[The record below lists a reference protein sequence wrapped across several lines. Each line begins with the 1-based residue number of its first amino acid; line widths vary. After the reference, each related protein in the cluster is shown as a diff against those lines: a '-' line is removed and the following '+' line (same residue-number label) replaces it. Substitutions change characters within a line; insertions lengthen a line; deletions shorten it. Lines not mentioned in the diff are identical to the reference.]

1 MRSLG
6 KLFILIA
13 VLISIL
19 AVSALVVKD
28 SDLFRDF
35 VALKLSEVLDRTVSF
50 SKLDIDIDVDQSI
63 TIEVDD
69 VVIAQPEGF
78 TGPAFLSLAS
88 ATLRT
93 SVPNLLLTQPKINSL
108 TLTEPQLHLIQGL
121 DGQHNWKFG
130 GAKTPASS
138 ITGKA
143 SSTGLPVFL
152 EHANMKKLQLTL
164 IDSREEARTLHADA
178 TLSQDVSGANLS
190 VNGNVNE
197 APFRAEVT
205 ALSADAFASLKDVN
219 LGLDMNLGDV
229 HLSGQVLVG
238 DLRAPARPQVEL
250 ALQGPSVEYFTD
262 LLNLPP
268 LSQGP
273 LDLSLSVQPGIERM
287 VVRLD
292 GLAGD
297 FSAVISG
304 SVSNLRDLSEVE
316 MAVAISGP
324 DIGRLGDL
332 ARMPNIPHV
341 PFSATGKVIRDQK
354 KLRISDSRI
363 NIGRLQIAADL
374 EIPDLETPIQA
385 NLSAEASVP
394 AIEVFQDVFMLP
406 EGVKGAMTAQI
417 VLESD
422 KQQTHV
428 NSLLITDYG
437 ELQAQGQLRGQ
448 RELTGTSMT
457 LSAKGND
464 LGALLLLANQNPGFH
479 DLWSIETDV
488 MVTKNHVELSA
499 GKLSFEGISSGFT
512 AILPRNNATAEFST
526 THNMTVTNPRRS
538 VSYFL
543 QNDESLALIPSQTL
557 AGSVTADWSTDTLNL
572 RDLELTLSDM
582 AILGAIK
589 VIPEQKVVT
598 GDLSLRGENLTNLL
612 PAKFLPPGIPP
623 DQLDQALSAE
633 SKFSVTPGSFRAND
647 LKLQIGDLAI
657 EGNVQLSEGAVDV
670 DATLAVDNAYAWAV
684 IDESIASKQPLAITG
699 NVDLTQSGSQI
710 SFQELTIQTRAGATL
725 HSRGELQLGET
736 FAGTGLEIS
745 VDLPDLQRLGWLA
758 DLALPKIPLQIEA
771 SLEGNKSHLSSTT
784 LTVKSSA
791 SEFSGRLRVSDPS
804 HPNIQLAL
812 HSNMMDL
819 RPLYGP
825 PLAATE
831 NRASVSAPSA
841 SATSA
846 SATSTQSKTTKP
858 KRSRPKNSK
867 TSNKQKKIARTK
879 KVIPV
884 AEINLDILQRFDADV
899 SINIDR
905 FIGKKRRF
913 NNIELISQ
921 VSQGRLIVDKAT
933 IRSESDGRIELS
945 GFAVPGDA
953 EHHFGLTIDGTNV
966 RPVLPSAA
974 IELDELTALP
984 PANFSG
990 ELSASGNTVRE
1001 LAQSLTGTAQMTMAE
1016 GIIPGELSG
1025 FVTNDFLAELLSL
1038 LNPLEEEEEFTKLQ
1052 CAVAFAEV
1060 LDGKVKGDP
1069 FATVV
1074 SEKLAI
1080 VSKGQIDL
1088 HDEKLF
1094 LTFNTVPQKGL
1105 GISASS
1111 AFNPFIGVAGTLARP
1126 QVTLDPEGAL
1136 VQGSLAVMT
1145 GGISLIGKS
1154 FIDRLSVSKKS
1165 CKKAEDKMVNE
1176 RAASQQAFESFRKA
1190 VLP

>member
-138 ITGKA
+138 VTGKA

-229 HLSGQVLVG
+229 HLSGQALVSN
-238 DLRAPARPQVEL
+238 LRAPARPQVEL

-273 LDLSLSVQPGIERM
+273 LDLNISVQPGIDDM

-292 GLAGD
+292 GLIGD

-304 SVSNLRDLSEVE
+304 KVNDFRALSQVD

-422 KQQTHV
+422 KQQTYV

-512 AILPRNNATAEFST
+512 AILPRNNPTAEFST
-526 THNMTVTNPRRS
+526 THNMTVADPKRTA
-538 VSYFL
+538 SYWL
-543 QNDESLALIPSQTL
+543 QNPDSLALIPNQTVT
-557 AGSVTADWSTDTLNL
+557 GSITADWSTDTLDL
-572 RDLELTLSDM
+572 RDLTLTLSDM
-582 AILGAIK
+582 VVKGALT
-589 VIPEQKVVT
+589 VNPEQKSVI
-598 GDLSLRGENLTNLL
+598 GDLSLRGENLTNVL
-612 PAKFLPPGIPP
+612 PQQLLPPGIPP
-623 DQLDQALSAE
+623 DQLDQALSAT
-633 SKFSVTPGSFRAND
+633 SKLTVKPGSFRAND

-657 EGNVQLSEGAVDV
+657 DGNVQFSEGAVDL

-684 IDESIASKQPLAITG
+684 IDESIASKQPLAITA

-771 SLEGNKSHLSSTT
+771 SLEGNKSHLSATT

-831 NRASVSAPSA
+831 NRTSV

-884 AEINLDILQRFDADV
+884 AEINLDILKRFDADV

-921 VSQGRLIVDKAT
+921 VRQGRLIVDKAT

-1025 FVTNDFLAELLSL
+1025 FFTNDFLAELLSL

-1088 HDEKLF
+1088 HNEKLF

-1165 CKKAEDKMVNE
+1165 CKKAEDKMVNV

>member
-19 AVSALVVKD
+19 AVSALVIKD

-121 DGQHNWKFG
+121 DGQPNWKFG

-138 ITGKA
+138 VTGKA

-229 HLSGQVLVG
+229 HLSGQALVSN
-238 DLRAPARPQVEL
+238 LRAPARPQVEL

-273 LDLSLSVQPGIERM
+273 LDLNISVQPGIDDM

-292 GLAGD
+292 GLIGD

-304 SVSNLRDLSEVE
+304 KVNDFRALSQVD

-332 ARMPNIPHV
+332 AGMPNIPHV
-341 PFSATGKVIRDQK
+341 PFSATGKVIRDQQ

-363 NIGRLQIAADL
+363 NIGRLQIAAGL
-374 EIPDLETPIQA
+374 EIPDLDNPIQA

-464 LGALLLLANQNPGFH
+464 LGALLLLANQKPGFH
-479 DLWSIETDV
+479 DLWSLETDV

-499 GKLSFEGISSGFT
+499 GKLSLEGISSAFT
-512 AILPRNNATAEFST
+512 AIFPRDNPTAEFST
-526 THNMTVTNPRRS
+526 THSMTVTNPRRS

-771 SLEGNKSHLSSTT
+771 SLEGNKSHLSATT

-884 AEINLDILQRFDADV
+884 AEINLDILKRFDADV

-921 VSQGRLIVDKAT
+921 VRQGRLIVDKAM

-1025 FVTNDFLAELLSL
+1025 FFTNDFLAELLSL

>member
-1 MRSLG
+1 VRSLG

-138 ITGKA
+138 VTGKA

-229 HLSGQVLVG
+229 HLSGQALVSN
-238 DLRAPARPQVEL
+238 LRAPARPQVEL

-273 LDLSLSVQPGIERM
+273 LDLNISVQPGIDDM

-292 GLAGD
+292 GLIGD

-304 SVSNLRDLSEVE
+304 KVNDFRALSQVD

-422 KQQTHV
+422 KQQTYV

-512 AILPRNNATAEFST
+512 AILPRNNPTAEFST
-526 THNMTVTNPRRS
+526 THNMTVADPKRTA
-538 VSYFL
+538 SYWL
-543 QNDESLALIPSQTL
+543 QNPDSLALIPNQTVT
-557 AGSVTADWSTDTLNL
+557 GSITADWSTDTLDL
-572 RDLELTLSDM
+572 RDLTLTLSDM
-582 AILGAIK
+582 VVKGALT
-589 VIPEQKVVT
+589 VNPEQKSVI
-598 GDLSLRGENLTNLL
+598 GDLSLRGENLTNVL
-612 PAKFLPPGIPP
+612 PQQLLPPGIPP
-623 DQLDQALSAE
+623 DQLDQALSAT
-633 SKFSVTPGSFRAND
+633 SKLTVKPGSFRAND

-657 EGNVQLSEGAVDV
+657 DGNVQFSEGAVDL

-684 IDESIASKQPLAITG
+684 IDESIASKQPLAITA

-771 SLEGNKSHLSSTT
+771 SLEGNKSHLSATT

-831 NRASVSAPSA
+831 NRASVSAP
-841 SATSA
+841 SA

-921 VSQGRLIVDKAT
+921 VRQGRLIVDKAT

-1025 FVTNDFLAELLSL
+1025 FFTNDFLAELLSL

-1088 HDEKLF
+1088 HNEKLF

-1165 CKKAEDKMVNE
+1165 CKKAEDKMVNV

>member
-6 KLFILIA
+6 KLFILVA

-19 AVSALVVKD
+19 AVSALVIKD

-35 VALKLSEVLDRTVSF
+35 VALNISKLLHRTVTF
-50 SKLDIDIDVDQSI
+50 SKLDIDIDIDQSI
-63 TIEVDD
+63 TIEVAD

-78 TGPAFLSLAS
+78 AGPAFLNLAS

-93 SVPNLLLTQPKINSL
+93 SVPDLLLTQPKINSL

-121 DGQHNWKFG
+121 DGQSNWKFKG
-130 GAKTPASS
+130 NETPASS
-138 ITGKA
+138 VTGKTPD
-143 SSTGLPVFL
+143 TGIPVFL
-152 EHANMKKLQLTL
+152 EHANISKLRLTL
-164 IDSREEARTLHADA
+164 VDSREEARTLHVDA
-178 TLSQDVSGANLS
+178 TLNQDINGAELS
-190 VNGNVNE
+190 VNGNVNA

-205 ALSADAFASLKDVN
+205 ASSADAFASLRDVN
-219 LGLDMNLGDV
+219 LGLDMSLGDV
-229 HLSGQVLVG
+229 HLSGQALIS
-238 DLRAPARPQVEL
+238 DFRAPARPQVEL
-250 ALQGPSVEYFTD
+250 ALQGPSVEYFTN

-304 SVSNLRDLSEVE
+304 KVNDFRALSEVE

-332 ARMPNIPHV
+332 TGMPNIPHV
-341 PFSATGKVIRDQK
+341 PFSATGKVIRDQQN
-354 KLRISDSRI
+354 LRISDSRI
-363 NIGRLQIAADL
+363 NIGRLQVAAEL
-374 EIPDLETPIQA
+374 EIPDLKNPIQA

-394 AIEVFQDVFMLP
+394 AIEIFQDIFMLP
-406 EGVKGAMTAQI
+406 EGVKGAVTAQ
-417 VLESD
+417 VALKSD

-428 NSLLITDYG
+428 NSLITTDYG
-437 ELQAQGQLRGQ
+437 ELQAKGQLRGK

-464 LGALLLLANQNPGFH
+464 LGALLVLANQNPGFH
-479 DLWSIETDV
+479 DLWSLETDV

-499 GKLSFEGISSGFT
+499 GKLSLEGISSAFT
-512 AILPRNNATAEFST
+512 AIFPRDNPGAELST
-526 THNMTVTNPRRS
+526 THSMTVANPRRS
-538 VSYFL
+538 ASYFL

-557 AGSVTADWSTDTLNL
+557 AGSVTADWSTDTLDL
-572 RDLELTLSDM
+572 RDLTLTLSDM
-582 AILGAIK
+582 VVEGALT
-589 VIPEQKVVT
+589 VNPEQKSVI
-598 GDLSLRGENLTNLL
+598 GNLSLRGENLTNVL
-612 PAKFLPPGIPP
+612 PQQLLPPGIPP
-623 DQLDQALSAE
+623 DQLDQALSAT
-633 SKFSVTPGSFRAND
+633 SKLTVKPGSFRAND

-657 EGNVQLSEGAVDV
+657 DGNVQFSEGAVDL

-684 IDESIASKQPLAITG
+684 IDESIASKQPLAITA
-699 NVDLTQSGSQI
+699 NIDLTQSGSQI

-725 HSRGELQLGET
+725 HSRGELQFGET

-745 VDLPDLQRLGWLA
+745 IDLPDLQRLGWLA
-758 DLALPKIPLQIEA
+758 NLTLPKIPLQIDA
-771 SLEGNKSHLSSTT
+771 SLEGDKSQLTAT
-784 LTVKSSA
+784 ALTVKSLA

-812 HSNMMDL
+812 HSNMIDL
-819 RPLYGP
+819 QPLYEP
-825 PLAATE
+825 SLAATE
-831 NRASVSAPSA
+831 NRTSV

-884 AEINLDILQRFDADV
+884 AEINLDILKRFDADV

-921 VSQGRLIVDKAT
+921 VSQGRLIVDKAV
-933 IRSESDGRIELS
+933 IRSESEGRIELS

-1001 LAQSLTGTAQMTMAE
+1001 LAQSLTGTAKMTMAE

-1025 FVTNDFLAELLSL
+1025 FFTNDFLAELLSL

-1088 HDEKLF
+1088 HNEKLF

-1165 CKKAEDKMVNE
+1165 CKKAEDKMVSV

>member
-19 AVSALVVKD
+19 AVSALVIKD

-50 SKLDIDIDVDQSI
+50 SKLDIDIDVNQSI

-93 SVPNLLLTQPKINSL
+93 SVPNLLLNQPKINSL
-108 TLTEPQLHLIQGL
+108 ILNRPQFHLIQGL
-121 DGQHNWKFG
+121 DGQPNWKFG

-152 EHANMKKLQLTL
+152 EHADMKKLRLTL
-164 IDSREEARTLHADA
+164 IDSREGARTLHADA

-205 ALSADAFASLKDVN
+205 ASSADAFASLKDVN

-229 HLSGQVLVG
+229 HLSGQALVSN
-238 DLRAPARPQVEL
+238 LRAPARPQVEL

-273 LDLSLSVQPGIERM
+273 LDLNISVQPGIDDM

-292 GLAGD
+292 GLIGD

-304 SVSNLRDLSEVE
+304 KVNDFRALSQVE

-332 ARMPNIPHV
+332 AGMPNIPHV

-422 KQQTHV
+422 KQQTYV

-499 GKLSFEGISSGFT
+499 GKLSLEGISS
-512 AILPRNNATAEFST
+512 
-526 THNMTVTNPRRS
+526 
-538 VSYFL
+538 
-543 QNDESLALIPSQTL
+543 
-557 AGSVTADWSTDTLNL
+557 
-572 RDLELTLSDM
+572 
-582 AILGAIK
+582 
-589 VIPEQKVVT
+589 
-598 GDLSLRGENLTNLL
+598 LSL
-612 PAKFLPPGIPP
+612 IH
-623 DQLDQALSAE
+623 
-633 SKFSVTPGSFRAND
+633 
-647 LKLQIGDLAI
+647 I
-657 EGNVQLSEGAVDV
+657 
-670 DATLAVDNAYAWAV
+670 
-684 IDESIASKQPLAITG
+684 
-699 NVDLTQSGSQI
+699 
-710 SFQELTIQTRAGATL
+710 
-725 HSRGELQLGET
+725 
-736 FAGTGLEIS
+736 
-745 VDLPDLQRLGWLA
+745 
-758 DLALPKIPLQIEA
+758 
-771 SLEGNKSHLSSTT
+771 
-784 LTVKSSA
+784 
-791 SEFSGRLRVSDPS
+791 
-804 HPNIQLAL
+804 
-812 HSNMMDL
+812 
-819 RPLYGP
+819 
-825 PLAATE
+825 
-831 NRASVSAPSA
+831 
-841 SATSA
+841 
-846 SATSTQSKTTKP
+846 
-858 KRSRPKNSK
+858 
-867 TSNKQKKIARTK
+867 
-879 KVIPV
+879 
-884 AEINLDILQRFDADV
+884 
-899 SINIDR
+899 
-905 FIGKKRRF
+905 
-913 NNIELISQ
+913 
-921 VSQGRLIVDKAT
+921 
-933 IRSESDGRIELS
+933 
-945 GFAVPGDA
+945 
-953 EHHFGLTIDGTNV
+953 
-966 RPVLPSAA
+966 
-974 IELDELTALP
+974 
-984 PANFSG
+984 
-990 ELSASGNTVRE
+990 
-1001 LAQSLTGTAQMTMAE
+1001 
-1016 GIIPGELSG
+1016 
-1025 FVTNDFLAELLSL
+1025 
-1038 LNPLEEEEEFTKLQ
+1038 
-1052 CAVAFAEV
+1052 
-1060 LDGKVKGDP
+1060 
-1069 FATVV
+1069 
-1074 SEKLAI
+1074 
-1080 VSKGQIDL
+1080 
-1088 HDEKLF
+1088 
-1094 LTFNTVPQKGL
+1094 
-1105 GISASS
+1105 
-1111 AFNPFIGVAGTLARP
+1111 
-1126 QVTLDPEGAL
+1126 
-1136 VQGSLAVMT
+1136 
-1145 GGISLIGKS
+1145 
-1154 FIDRLSVSKKS
+1154 
-1165 CKKAEDKMVNE
+1165 
-1176 RAASQQAFESFRKA
+1176 
-1190 VLP
+1190 

>member
-1 MRSLG
+1 
-6 KLFILIA
+6 
-13 VLISIL
+13 
-19 AVSALVVKD
+19 
-28 SDLFRDF
+28 
-35 VALKLSEVLDRTVSF
+35 
-50 SKLDIDIDVDQSI
+50 
-63 TIEVDD
+63 
-69 VVIAQPEGF
+69 
-78 TGPAFLSLAS
+78 
-88 ATLRT
+88 
-93 SVPNLLLTQPKINSL
+93 
-108 TLTEPQLHLIQGL
+108 
-121 DGQHNWKFG
+121 
-130 GAKTPASS
+130 
-138 ITGKA
+138 
-143 SSTGLPVFL
+143 
-152 EHANMKKLQLTL
+152 MK
-164 IDSREEARTLHADA
+164 
-178 TLSQDVSGANLS
+178 
-190 VNGNVNE
+190 
-197 APFRAEVT
+197 
-205 ALSADAFASLKDVN
+205 
-219 LGLDMNLGDV
+219 
-229 HLSGQVLVG
+229 
-238 DLRAPARPQVEL
+238 
-250 ALQGPSVEYFTD
+250 
-262 LLNLPP
+262 
-268 LSQGP
+268 
-273 LDLSLSVQPGIERM
+273 
-287 VVRLD
+287 
-292 GLAGD
+292 
-297 FSAVISG
+297 
-304 SVSNLRDLSEVE
+304 
-316 MAVAISGP
+316 
-324 DIGRLGDL
+324 
-332 ARMPNIPHV
+332 
-341 PFSATGKVIRDQK
+341 
-354 KLRISDSRI
+354 
-363 NIGRLQIAADL
+363 
-374 EIPDLETPIQA
+374 
-385 NLSAEASVP
+385 
-394 AIEVFQDVFMLP
+394 
-406 EGVKGAMTAQI
+406 
-417 VLESD
+417 
-422 KQQTHV
+422 
-428 NSLLITDYG
+428 
-437 ELQAQGQLRGQ
+437 
-448 RELTGTSMT
+448 
-457 LSAKGND
+457 
-464 LGALLLLANQNPGFH
+464 
-479 DLWSIETDV
+479 
-488 MVTKNHVELSA
+488 
-499 GKLSFEGISSGFT
+499 
-512 AILPRNNATAEFST
+512 
-526 THNMTVTNPRRS
+526 
-538 VSYFL
+538 
-543 QNDESLALIPSQTL
+543 
-557 AGSVTADWSTDTLNL
+557 
-572 RDLELTLSDM
+572 
-582 AILGAIK
+582 
-589 VIPEQKVVT
+589 
-598 GDLSLRGENLTNLL
+598 
-612 PAKFLPPGIPP
+612 
-623 DQLDQALSAE
+623 
-633 SKFSVTPGSFRAND
+633 PGSFRAND

-657 EGNVQLSEGAVDV
+657 DGNVQFSEGAVDV

-684 IDESIASKQPLAITG
+684 IDESIASKQPLAITA

-725 HSRGELQLGET
+725 HSRGELQFGET
-736 FAGTGLEIS
+736 FAGTGLEIN

-771 SLEGNKSHLSSTT
+771 SFEGNKSHLSATT

-831 NRASVSAPSA
+831 NQTSVSATSA

-884 AEINLDILQRFDADV
+884 AEINLDILKRFDADV

-905 FIGKKRRF
+905 FIGQKRRF
-913 NNIELISQ
+913 NNIELIGQ
-921 VSQGRLIVDKAT
+921 VRQGRLIVDKAM

-1025 FVTNDFLAELLSL
+1025 FFTNDFLAELLSL
-1038 LNPLEEEEEFTKLQ
+1038 LNPLEEAEEFTKLQ

>member
-138 ITGKA
+138 VTGKA

-205 ALSADAFASLKDVN
+205 ASSADAFASLKDVN

-422 KQQTHV
+422 KQQTYV

-437 ELQAQGQLRGQ
+437 EQQAQGQLRGQ

-657 EGNVQLSEGAVDV
+657 EGNVQLSEGAVDL

-1025 FVTNDFLAELLSL
+1025 FFTNDFLAELLSL

>member
-138 ITGKA
+138 VTGKA

-229 HLSGQVLVG
+229 HLSGQALVSN
-238 DLRAPARPQVEL
+238 LRAPARPQVEL

-273 LDLSLSVQPGIERM
+273 LDLNISVQPGIDDM

-292 GLAGD
+292 GLIGD

-304 SVSNLRDLSEVE
+304 KVNDFRALSQVD

-422 KQQTHV
+422 KQQTYV

-512 AILPRNNATAEFST
+512 AILPRNNPTAEFST
-526 THNMTVTNPRRS
+526 THNMTVADPKRTA
-538 VSYFL
+538 SYWL
-543 QNDESLALIPSQTL
+543 QNSDSLALIPNQTVT
-557 AGSVTADWSTDTLNL
+557 GSITADWSTDTLDL
-572 RDLELTLSDM
+572 RDLTLTLSDM
-582 AILGAIK
+582 VVKGALT
-589 VIPEQKVVT
+589 VNPEQKSVI
-598 GDLSLRGENLTNLL
+598 GDLSLRGENLTNVL
-612 PAKFLPPGIPP
+612 PQQLLPPGIPP
-623 DQLDQALSAE
+623 DQLDQALSAT
-633 SKFSVTPGSFRAND
+633 SKLTVKPGSFRAND

-657 EGNVQLSEGAVDV
+657 DGNVQFSEGAVDL

-684 IDESIASKQPLAITG
+684 IDESIASKQPLAITA

-771 SLEGNKSHLSSTT
+771 SLEGNKSHLSATT

-831 NRASVSAPSA
+831 NRTSV

-913 NNIELISQ
+913 SNIELISQ
-921 VSQGRLIVDKAT
+921 VRQGRLIVDKAT

-1025 FVTNDFLAELLSL
+1025 FFTNDFLAELLSL

-1088 HDEKLF
+1088 HNEKLF

-1165 CKKAEDKMVNE
+1165 CKKAEDKMVNV

>member
-138 ITGKA
+138 VTGKA

>member
-1 MRSLG
+1 
-6 KLFILIA
+6 
-13 VLISIL
+13 
-19 AVSALVVKD
+19 
-28 SDLFRDF
+28 
-35 VALKLSEVLDRTVSF
+35 
-50 SKLDIDIDVDQSI
+50 
-63 TIEVDD
+63 
-69 VVIAQPEGF
+69 
-78 TGPAFLSLAS
+78 
-88 ATLRT
+88 
-93 SVPNLLLTQPKINSL
+93 
-108 TLTEPQLHLIQGL
+108 
-121 DGQHNWKFG
+121 
-130 GAKTPASS
+130 
-138 ITGKA
+138 
-143 SSTGLPVFL
+143 
-152 EHANMKKLQLTL
+152 
-164 IDSREEARTLHADA
+164 
-178 TLSQDVSGANLS
+178 
-190 VNGNVNE
+190 
-197 APFRAEVT
+197 
-205 ALSADAFASLKDVN
+205 
-219 LGLDMNLGDV
+219 
-229 HLSGQVLVG
+229 
-238 DLRAPARPQVEL
+238 
-250 ALQGPSVEYFTD
+250 
-262 LLNLPP
+262 
-268 LSQGP
+268 
-273 LDLSLSVQPGIERM
+273 
-287 VVRLD
+287 
-292 GLAGD
+292 
-297 FSAVISG
+297 
-304 SVSNLRDLSEVE
+304 
-316 MAVAISGP
+316 
-324 DIGRLGDL
+324 
-332 ARMPNIPHV
+332 
-341 PFSATGKVIRDQK
+341 
-354 KLRISDSRI
+354 
-363 NIGRLQIAADL
+363 
-374 EIPDLETPIQA
+374 
-385 NLSAEASVP
+385 
-394 AIEVFQDVFMLP
+394 
-406 EGVKGAMTAQI
+406 
-417 VLESD
+417 
-422 KQQTHV
+422 
-428 NSLLITDYG
+428 
-437 ELQAQGQLRGQ
+437 
-448 RELTGTSMT
+448 
-457 LSAKGND
+457 
-464 LGALLLLANQNPGFH
+464 
-479 DLWSIETDV
+479 
-488 MVTKNHVELSA
+488 
-499 GKLSFEGISSGFT
+499 
-512 AILPRNNATAEFST
+512 
-526 THNMTVTNPRRS
+526 
-538 VSYFL
+538 
-543 QNDESLALIPSQTL
+543 
-557 AGSVTADWSTDTLNL
+557 
-572 RDLELTLSDM
+572 
-582 AILGAIK
+582 
-589 VIPEQKVVT
+589 
-598 GDLSLRGENLTNLL
+598 
-612 PAKFLPPGIPP
+612 
-623 DQLDQALSAE
+623 
-633 SKFSVTPGSFRAND
+633 
-647 LKLQIGDLAI
+647 
-657 EGNVQLSEGAVDV
+657 
-670 DATLAVDNAYAWAV
+670 
-684 IDESIASKQPLAITG
+684 
-699 NVDLTQSGSQI
+699 
-710 SFQELTIQTRAGATL
+710 
-725 HSRGELQLGET
+725 
-736 FAGTGLEIS
+736 
-745 VDLPDLQRLGWLA
+745 
-758 DLALPKIPLQIEA
+758 
-771 SLEGNKSHLSSTT
+771 
-784 LTVKSSA
+784 
-791 SEFSGRLRVSDPS
+791 
-804 HPNIQLAL
+804 
-812 HSNMMDL
+812 MMDL

-921 VSQGRLIVDKAT
+921 VRQGRLIVDKAM

-1025 FVTNDFLAELLSL
+1025 FFTNDFLAELLSL

>member
-93 SVPNLLLTQPKINSL
+93 SVPDLLLTQPKINSL

-121 DGQHNWKFG
+121 DGQPNWKFG

-152 EHANMKKLQLTL
+152 EHADMKKLQLTL

-197 APFRAEVT
+197 APFRAELT
-205 ALSADAFASLKDVN
+205 ASSADAFASLKDVN

-341 PFSATGKVIRDQK
+341 PFSATGKVIRDQQ

-464 LGALLLLANQNPGFH
+464 LGALLLLANQKPGFH
-479 DLWSIETDV
+479 DLWSLETDV

-499 GKLSFEGISSGFT
+499 GKLSLEGISSAFT
-512 AILPRNNATAEFST
+512 AIFPRDNPTAEFST
-526 THNMTVTNPRRS
+526 THNMTVADPKRTA
-538 VSYFL
+538 SYWL
-543 QNDESLALIPSQTL
+543 QNPDSLALIPNQTVT
-557 AGSVTADWSTDTLNL
+557 GNITADWSTDTLDL
-572 RDLELTLSDM
+572 RDLTLTLSDM
-582 AILGAIK
+582 VVKGALT
-589 VIPEQKVVT
+589 VNPEQKSVI
-598 GDLSLRGENLTNLL
+598 GDLSLRGENLTNVL
-612 PAKFLPPGIPP
+612 PQQLLPPGIPP

-657 EGNVQLSEGAVDV
+657 EGNVQLSEGAVDL

-684 IDESIASKQPLAITG
+684 IDESIASKQPLAITA

-884 AEINLDILQRFDADV
+884 AEINLDILKRFDADV

-905 FIGKKRRF
+905 FIGEKRRF

-921 VSQGRLIVDKAT
+921 VRQGRLIVDKAM

-1025 FVTNDFLAELLSL
+1025 FFTNDFLAELLSL

>member
-6 KLFILIA
+6 KLFILVA

-19 AVSALVVKD
+19 AVSALVIKD

-35 VALKLSEVLDRTVSF
+35 VALNISKLLHRTVTF
-50 SKLDIDIDVDQSI
+50 SKLDIDIDIDQSI
-63 TIEVDD
+63 TIEVAD

-78 TGPAFLSLAS
+78 AGPAFLNLAS

-93 SVPNLLLTQPKINSL
+93 SVPDLLLTQPKINSL

-121 DGQHNWKFG
+121 DGQSNWKFKG
-130 GAKTPASS
+130 NETPASS
-138 ITGKA
+138 VTGKT
-143 SSTGLPVFL
+143 SDTGIPVFL
-152 EHANMKKLQLTL
+152 EHANISKLWLTL
-164 IDSREEARTLHADA
+164 IDSREEARTLHVDA
-178 TLSQDVSGANLS
+178 TLNQDVSGANLS
-190 VNGNVNE
+190 MNGNVNA

-205 ALSADAFASLKDVN
+205 ASSADAFASLRDVN
-219 LGLDMNLGDV
+219 LGLDMSLGDV
-229 HLSGQVLVG
+229 HLSGQALIS
-238 DLRAPARPQVEL
+238 DFRAPARPQVEL
-250 ALQGPSVEYFTD
+250 ALQGPSVEYFTN

-304 SVSNLRDLSEVE
+304 KVNDFRALSEVE

-332 ARMPNIPHV
+332 TGMPNIPHV
-341 PFSATGKVIRDQK
+341 PFSATGKVIRDQQN
-354 KLRISDSRI
+354 LRISDSRI
-363 NIGRLQIAADL
+363 NIGRLQVAAEL
-374 EIPDLETPIQA
+374 EIPDLKNPIQA

-394 AIEVFQDVFMLP
+394 AIEIFQDIFMLP
-406 EGVKGAMTAQI
+406 EGVKGAVTAQ
-417 VLESD
+417 VALKSD

-428 NSLLITDYG
+428 NSLITTDYG
-437 ELQAQGQLRGQ
+437 ELQAKGQLRGK

-464 LGALLLLANQNPGFH
+464 LGALLVLANQNPGFH
-479 DLWSIETDV
+479 DLWSLETDV

-499 GKLSFEGISSGFT
+499 GKLSLEGISSAFT
-512 AILPRNNATAEFST
+512 AIFPRDNPGAELST
-526 THNMTVTNPRRS
+526 THSMTVANPRRS
-538 VSYFL
+538 ASYFL

-557 AGSVTADWSTDTLNL
+557 AGSVTADWSTDTLDL
-572 RDLELTLSDM
+572 RDLTLTLSDM
-582 AILGAIK
+582 VVEGALT
-589 VIPEQKVVT
+589 VNPEQKSVI
-598 GDLSLRGENLTNLL
+598 GNLSLRGENLTNVL
-612 PAKFLPPGIPP
+612 PQQLLPPGIPP
-623 DQLDQALSAE
+623 DQLDQALSAT
-633 SKFSVTPGSFRAND
+633 SKLTVKPGSFRAND

-657 EGNVQLSEGAVDV
+657 DGNVQFSEGAVDV
-670 DATLAVDNAYAWAV
+670 DAALAVDNAYAWAV
-684 IDESIASKQPLAITG
+684 IDESIASKQPLAITA

-725 HSRGELQLGET
+725 HSRGELQFGET

-745 VDLPDLQRLGWLA
+745 IDLPDLQRLGWLA
-758 DLALPKIPLQIEA
+758 NLTLPKIPLQIDA
-771 SLEGNKSHLSSTT
+771 SLEGDKSQLTAT
-784 LTVKSSA
+784 ALTVKSLA

-812 HSNMMDL
+812 HSNMIDL
-819 RPLYGP
+819 QPLYEP
-825 PLAATE
+825 SLAATE
-831 NRASVSAPSA
+831 NRTSV

-884 AEINLDILQRFDADV
+884 AEINLDILKRFDADV

-921 VSQGRLIVDKAT
+921 VSQGRLIVDKAV
-933 IRSESDGRIELS
+933 IRSESEGRIELS

-1001 LAQSLTGTAQMTMAE
+1001 LAQSLTGTAKMTMAE

-1025 FVTNDFLAELLSL
+1025 FFTNDFLAELLSL
-1038 LNPLEEEEEFTKLQ
+1038 LNPLEEAEEFTKLQ

-1088 HDEKLF
+1088 HNEKLF

>member
-19 AVSALVVKD
+19 AVSALVIKD

-93 SVPNLLLTQPKINSL
+93 SVPNLLLNQPKINSL
-108 TLTEPQLHLIQGL
+108 ILNRPQLHLIQGL

-152 EHANMKKLQLTL
+152 EHADMKKLQLTL
-164 IDSREEARTLHADA
+164 IDSREGARTLHADA

-190 VNGNVNE
+190 MNGNVNA

-205 ALSADAFASLKDVN
+205 ASSADAFASLKDVN

-229 HLSGQVLVG
+229 HLSGQALVSN
-238 DLRAPARPQVEL
+238 LRAPARPQVEL

-273 LDLSLSVQPGIERM
+273 LDLNISVQPGIDDM

-292 GLAGD
+292 GLIGD

-304 SVSNLRDLSEVE
+304 KVNDFRALSQVE

-332 ARMPNIPHV
+332 AGMPNIPHV
-341 PFSATGKVIRDQK
+341 PFSATGKVIRDQQ

-363 NIGRLQIAADL
+363 NIGRLQIAAGL
-374 EIPDLETPIQA
+374 EIPDLDNPIQA

-512 AILPRNNATAEFST
+512 AILPRTNPTAEFST
-526 THNMTVTNPRRS
+526 THNVTVADPKRTA
-538 VSYFL
+538 SYWL
-543 QNDESLALIPSQTL
+543 QNPDSLALIPNQTVT
-557 AGSVTADWSTDTLNL
+557 GNITADWSTDTLNL

-657 EGNVQLSEGAVDV
+657 DGNVQFSEGAVDL

-684 IDESIASKQPLAITG
+684 IDESIASKQPLAITA

-725 HSRGELQLGET
+725 HSRGELQFGET

-771 SLEGNKSHLSSTT
+771 SFEGNKSHLSATT

-825 PLAATE
+825 SLAATE
-831 NRASVSAPSA
+831 NRTSA

-884 AEINLDILQRFDADV
+884 AEINLDILKRFDADV

-905 FIGKKRRF
+905 FIGQKRRF

-921 VSQGRLIVDKAT
+921 VSQGRLIVDKAM

-1025 FVTNDFLAELLSL
+1025 FFTNDFLAELLSL

-1088 HDEKLF
+1088 HNEKLF

-1165 CKKAEDKMVNE
+1165 CKKAEDKMVNV

>member
-6 KLFILIA
+6 KLFILVA

-19 AVSALVVKD
+19 AVSALVIKD

-35 VALKLSEVLDRTVSF
+35 VALNISKLLHRTVTF
-50 SKLDIDIDVDQSI
+50 SKLDIDIDIDQSI
-63 TIEVDD
+63 TIEVAD

-78 TGPAFLSLAS
+78 AGPAFLNLAS

-93 SVPNLLLTQPKINSL
+93 SVPDLLLTQPKINSL

-121 DGQHNWKFG
+121 DGQSNWKFKG
-130 GAKTPASS
+130 NETPASS
-138 ITGKA
+138 VTGKTPD
-143 SSTGLPVFL
+143 TGIPVFL
-152 EHANMKKLQLTL
+152 EHANISKLWLTL
-164 IDSREEARTLHADA
+164 IDSREEARTLHVDA
-178 TLSQDVSGANLS
+178 TLNQDVSGANLS
-190 VNGNVNE
+190 MNGNVNA

-205 ALSADAFASLKDVN
+205 ASSADAFASLRDVN
-219 LGLDMNLGDV
+219 LGLDMSLGDV
-229 HLSGQVLVG
+229 HLSGQALIS
-238 DLRAPARPQVEL
+238 DFRAPARPQVEL
-250 ALQGPSVEYFTD
+250 ALQGPSVEYFTN

-304 SVSNLRDLSEVE
+304 KVNDFRALSEVE

-332 ARMPNIPHV
+332 TGMPNIPHV
-341 PFSATGKVIRDQK
+341 PFSATGKVIRDQQN
-354 KLRISDSRI
+354 LRISDSRI
-363 NIGRLQIAADL
+363 NIGRLQVAAEL
-374 EIPDLETPIQA
+374 EIPDLKNPIQA

-394 AIEVFQDVFMLP
+394 AIEIFQDIFMLP
-406 EGVKGAMTAQI
+406 EGVKGAVTAQ
-417 VLESD
+417 VALKSD

-428 NSLLITDYG
+428 NSLITTDYG
-437 ELQAQGQLRGQ
+437 ELQAKGQLRGK

-464 LGALLLLANQNPGFH
+464 LGALLVLANQNPGFH
-479 DLWSIETDV
+479 DLWSLETDV

-499 GKLSFEGISSGFT
+499 GKLSLEGISSAFT
-512 AILPRNNATAEFST
+512 AIFPRDNPGAELST
-526 THNMTVTNPRRS
+526 THSMTVANPRRS
-538 VSYFL
+538 ASYFL

-557 AGSVTADWSTDTLNL
+557 AGSVTADWSTDTLDL
-572 RDLELTLSDM
+572 RDLTLTLSDM
-582 AILGAIK
+582 VVEGALT
-589 VIPEQKVVT
+589 VNPEQKSVI
-598 GDLSLRGENLTNLL
+598 GNLSLRGENLTNVL
-612 PAKFLPPGIPP
+612 PQQLLPPGIPP
-623 DQLDQALSAE
+623 DQLDQALSAT
-633 SKFSVTPGSFRAND
+633 SKLTVKPGSFRAND

-657 EGNVQLSEGAVDV
+657 DGNVQFSEGAVDL

-684 IDESIASKQPLAITG
+684 IDESIASKQPLAITA
-699 NVDLTQSGSQI
+699 NIDLTQSGSQI

-725 HSRGELQLGET
+725 HSRGELQFGET

-745 VDLPDLQRLGWLA
+745 IDLPDLQRLGWLA
-758 DLALPKIPLQIEA
+758 NLTLPKIPLQIDA
-771 SLEGNKSHLSSTT
+771 SLEGDKSQLTAT
-784 LTVKSSA
+784 ALTVKSLA

-812 HSNMMDL
+812 HSNMIDL
-819 RPLYGP
+819 QPLYEP
-825 PLAATE
+825 SLAATE
-831 NRASVSAPSA
+831 NRTSV

-884 AEINLDILQRFDADV
+884 AEINLDILKRFDADV

-921 VSQGRLIVDKAT
+921 VSQGRLIVDKAV
-933 IRSESDGRIELS
+933 IRSESEGRIELS

-1001 LAQSLTGTAQMTMAE
+1001 LAQSLTGTAKMTMAE

-1025 FVTNDFLAELLSL
+1025 FFTNDFLAELLSL

-1088 HDEKLF
+1088 HNEKLF

-1165 CKKAEDKMVNE
+1165 CKKAEDKMVSV

>member
-19 AVSALVVKD
+19 AVSALVIKN

-121 DGQHNWKFG
+121 DGQPNWKFG

-138 ITGKA
+138 VTGKA

-152 EHANMKKLQLTL
+152 EHADMKKLQLTL

-190 VNGNVNE
+190 VKGNVNE

-205 ALSADAFASLKDVN
+205 ASSADAFASLKDVN

-229 HLSGQVLVG
+229 HLSGQALVSN
-238 DLRAPARPQVEL
+238 LRAPARPQVEL

-332 ARMPNIPHV
+332 AGMPNIPHV
-341 PFSATGKVIRDQK
+341 PFSATGKVIRDQQ

-363 NIGRLQIAADL
+363 NIGRLQIAAGL
-374 EIPDLETPIQA
+374 EIPDLDNPIQA

-464 LGALLLLANQNPGFH
+464 LGALLLLANQKPGFH
-479 DLWSIETDV
+479 DLWSLETDV

-499 GKLSFEGISSGFT
+499 GKLSLEGISSAFT
-512 AILPRNNATAEFST
+512 AIFPRNNPTAEFST
-526 THNMTVTNPRRS
+526 THNMTVADPKRTA
-538 VSYFL
+538 SYWL
-543 QNDESLALIPSQTL
+543 QNPDSLALIPNQTVT
-557 AGSVTADWSTDTLNL
+557 GNITADWSTDTLDL
-572 RDLELTLSDM
+572 RDLTLTLSDM
-582 AILGAIK
+582 VVKGALT
-589 VIPEQKVVT
+589 VNPEQKSVI
-598 GDLSLRGENLTNLL
+598 GDLSLRGENLTNVL
-612 PAKFLPPGIPP
+612 PQQLLPPGIPP
-623 DQLDQALSAE
+623 DQLDQALSAT
-633 SKFSVTPGSFRAND
+633 SKLTVKPGSFRAND

-657 EGNVQLSEGAVDV
+657 DGNVQFSEGAVDL

-684 IDESIASKQPLAITG
+684 IDESIASKQPLAITA

-771 SLEGNKSHLSSTT
+771 SFEGNKSHLSATT

-884 AEINLDILQRFDADV
+884 AEINLDILKRFDADV

-913 NNIELISQ
+913 NNIELIGQ

-1025 FVTNDFLAELLSL
+1025 FFTNDFLAELLSL

-1088 HDEKLF
+1088 HNEKLF

-1165 CKKAEDKMVNE
+1165 CKKAEDKMVNV

>member
-6 KLFILIA
+6 KLFILVA

-19 AVSALVVKD
+19 AVSALVIKD

-35 VALKLSEVLDRTVSF
+35 VALNISKLLHRTVTF
-50 SKLDIDIDVDQSI
+50 SKLDIDIDIDQSI
-63 TIEVDD
+63 TIEVAD

-78 TGPAFLSLAS
+78 AGPAFLNLAS

-93 SVPNLLLTQPKINSL
+93 SVPDLLLTQPKINSL

-121 DGQHNWKFG
+121 DGQSNWKFKG
-130 GAKTPASS
+130 NETPASS
-138 ITGKA
+138 VTGKTPD
-143 SSTGLPVFL
+143 TGIPVFL
-152 EHANMKKLQLTL
+152 EHANISKLRLTL
-164 IDSREEARTLHADA
+164 VDSREEARTLHVDA
-178 TLSQDVSGANLS
+178 TLNQDINGAELS
-190 VNGNVNE
+190 VNGDFNE

-205 ALSADAFASLKDVN
+205 ASSADAFASLRDVN
-219 LGLDMNLGDV
+219 LGLDMSLGDV
-229 HLSGQVLVG
+229 HLSGQALIS
-238 DLRAPARPQVEL
+238 DFRAPARPQVEL
-250 ALQGPSVEYFTD
+250 ALQGPSVEYFTN

-304 SVSNLRDLSEVE
+304 KVNDFRALSEVE

-332 ARMPNIPHV
+332 TGMPNIPHV
-341 PFSATGKVIRDQK
+341 PFSATGKVIRDQQN
-354 KLRISDSRI
+354 LRISDSRI
-363 NIGRLQIAADL
+363 NIGRLQVAAEL
-374 EIPDLETPIQA
+374 EIPDLKNPIQA

-394 AIEVFQDVFMLP
+394 AIEIFQDIFMLP
-406 EGVKGAMTAQI
+406 EGVKGAVTAQ
-417 VLESD
+417 VALKSD

-428 NSLLITDYG
+428 NSLITTDYG
-437 ELQAQGQLRGQ
+437 ELQAKGQLRGK

-464 LGALLLLANQNPGFH
+464 LGALLVLANQNPGFH
-479 DLWSIETDV
+479 DLWSLETDV

-499 GKLSFEGISSGFT
+499 GKLSLEGISSAFT
-512 AILPRNNATAEFST
+512 AIFPRDNPGAELST
-526 THNMTVTNPRRS
+526 THSMTVANPRRS
-538 VSYFL
+538 ASYFL

-557 AGSVTADWSTDTLNL
+557 AGSVTADWSTDTLDL
-572 RDLELTLSDM
+572 RDLTLTLSDM
-582 AILGAIK
+582 VVEGALT
-589 VIPEQKVVT
+589 VNPEQKSVI
-598 GDLSLRGENLTNLL
+598 GNLSLRGENLTNVL
-612 PAKFLPPGIPP
+612 PQQLLPPGIPP
-623 DQLDQALSAE
+623 DQLDQALSAT
-633 SKFSVTPGSFRAND
+633 SKLTVKPGSFRAND

-657 EGNVQLSEGAVDV
+657 DGNVQFSEGAVDL

-684 IDESIASKQPLAITG
+684 IDESIASKQPLAITA
-699 NVDLTQSGSQI
+699 NIDLTQSGSQI

-725 HSRGELQLGET
+725 HSRGELQFGET

-745 VDLPDLQRLGWLA
+745 IDLPDLQRLGWLA
-758 DLALPKIPLQIEA
+758 NLTLPKIPLQIDA
-771 SLEGNKSHLSSTT
+771 SLEGDKSQLTAT
-784 LTVKSSA
+784 ALTVKSLA

-812 HSNMMDL
+812 HSNMIDL
-819 RPLYGP
+819 QPLYEP
-825 PLAATE
+825 SLAATE
-831 NRASVSAPSA
+831 NRTSV

-867 TSNKQKKIARTK
+867 TSYKQKKIARTK

-884 AEINLDILQRFDADV
+884 AEINLDILKRFDADV

-921 VSQGRLIVDKAT
+921 VSQGRLIVDKAV
-933 IRSESDGRIELS
+933 IRSESEGRIELS

-1001 LAQSLTGTAQMTMAE
+1001 LAQSLTGTAKMTMAE

-1025 FVTNDFLAELLSL
+1025 FFTNDFLAELLSL

-1088 HDEKLF
+1088 HNEKLF

-1165 CKKAEDKMVNE
+1165 CKKAEDKMVSV

>member
-138 ITGKA
+138 VTGKA

-229 HLSGQVLVG
+229 HLSGQALVSN
-238 DLRAPARPQVEL
+238 LRAPARPQVEL

-273 LDLSLSVQPGIERM
+273 LDLNISVQPGIDDM

-292 GLAGD
+292 GLIGD

-304 SVSNLRDLSEVE
+304 KVNDFRALSQVD

-422 KQQTHV
+422 KQQTYV

-512 AILPRNNATAEFST
+512 AILPRNNPTAEFST
-526 THNMTVTNPRRS
+526 THNMTVADPKRTA
-538 VSYFL
+538 SYWL
-543 QNDESLALIPSQTL
+543 QNPDSLALIPNQTVT
-557 AGSVTADWSTDTLNL
+557 GNITADWSTDTLDL
-572 RDLELTLSDM
+572 RDLTLTLSDM
-582 AILGAIK
+582 VVKGALT
-589 VIPEQKVVT
+589 VNPEQKSVI
-598 GDLSLRGENLTNLL
+598 GDLSLRGENLTNVL
-612 PAKFLPPGIPP
+612 PQQLLPPGIPP
-623 DQLDQALSAE
+623 DQLDQALSAT
-633 SKFSVTPGSFRAND
+633 SKLTVKPGSFRAND

-657 EGNVQLSEGAVDV
+657 DGNVQFSEGAVDL

-684 IDESIASKQPLAITG
+684 IDESIASKQPLAITA

-771 SLEGNKSHLSSTT
+771 SLEGNKSHLSATT

-831 NRASVSAPSA
+831 NRTSVSATSA

-921 VSQGRLIVDKAT
+921 VRQGRLIVDKAT

-1025 FVTNDFLAELLSL
+1025 FFTNDFLAELLSL

-1088 HDEKLF
+1088 HNEKLF

-1165 CKKAEDKMVNE
+1165 CKKAEDKMVNV

>member
-6 KLFILIA
+6 KLFILVA

-19 AVSALVVKD
+19 AVSALVIKD

-35 VALKLSEVLDRTVSF
+35 VALNISKLLHRTVTF
-50 SKLDIDIDVDQSI
+50 SKLDIDIDIDQSI
-63 TIEVDD
+63 TIEVAD

-78 TGPAFLSLAS
+78 AGPAFLNLAS

-93 SVPNLLLTQPKINSL
+93 SVPDLLLTQPKINSL

-121 DGQHNWKFG
+121 DGQSNWKFKG
-130 GAKTPASS
+130 NETPASS
-138 ITGKA
+138 VTGKTPD
-143 SSTGLPVFL
+143 TGIPVFL
-152 EHANMKKLQLTL
+152 EHANISKLRLTL
-164 IDSREEARTLHADA
+164 VDSREEARTLHVDA
-178 TLSQDVSGANLS
+178 TLNQDVSGANLS
-190 VNGNVNE
+190 MNGNVNA

-205 ALSADAFASLKDVN
+205 ASSADAFASLRDVN
-219 LGLDMNLGDV
+219 LGLDMSLGDV
-229 HLSGQVLVG
+229 HLSGQALIS
-238 DLRAPARPQVEL
+238 DFRAPARPQVEL
-250 ALQGPSVEYFTD
+250 ALQGPSVEYFTN

-304 SVSNLRDLSEVE
+304 KVNDFRALSEVE

-332 ARMPNIPHV
+332 TGMPNIPHV
-341 PFSATGKVIRDQK
+341 PFSATGKVIRDQQN
-354 KLRISDSRI
+354 LRISDSRI
-363 NIGRLQIAADL
+363 NIGRLQVAAEL
-374 EIPDLETPIQA
+374 EIPDLKNPIQA

-394 AIEVFQDVFMLP
+394 AIEIFQDIFMLP
-406 EGVKGAMTAQI
+406 EGVKGAVTAQ
-417 VLESD
+417 VALKSD

-428 NSLLITDYG
+428 NSLITTDYG
-437 ELQAQGQLRGQ
+437 ELQAKGQLRGK

-464 LGALLLLANQNPGFH
+464 LGALLVLANQNPGFH
-479 DLWSIETDV
+479 DLWSLETDV

-499 GKLSFEGISSGFT
+499 GKLSLEGISSAFT
-512 AILPRNNATAEFST
+512 AIFPRDNPGAELST
-526 THNMTVTNPRRS
+526 THSMTVANPRRS
-538 VSYFL
+538 ASYFL

-557 AGSVTADWSTDTLNL
+557 AGSVTADWSTDTLDL
-572 RDLELTLSDM
+572 RDLTLTLSDM
-582 AILGAIK
+582 VVEGALT
-589 VIPEQKVVT
+589 VNPEQKSVI
-598 GDLSLRGENLTNLL
+598 GNLSLRGENLTNVL
-612 PAKFLPPGIPP
+612 PQQLLPPGIPP
-623 DQLDQALSAE
+623 DQLDQALSAT
-633 SKFSVTPGSFRAND
+633 SKLTVKPGSFRAND

-657 EGNVQLSEGAVDV
+657 DGNVQFSEGAVDL

-684 IDESIASKQPLAITG
+684 IDESIASKQPLAITA
-699 NVDLTQSGSQI
+699 NIDLTQSGSQI

-725 HSRGELQLGET
+725 HSRGELQFGET

-745 VDLPDLQRLGWLA
+745 IDLPDLQRLGWLA
-758 DLALPKIPLQIEA
+758 NLTLPKIPLQIDA
-771 SLEGNKSHLSSTT
+771 SLEGDKSQLTAT
-784 LTVKSSA
+784 ALTVKSLA

-812 HSNMMDL
+812 HSNMIDL
-819 RPLYGP
+819 QPLYEP
-825 PLAATE
+825 SLAATE
-831 NRASVSAPSA
+831 NRTSV

-884 AEINLDILQRFDADV
+884 AEINLDILKRFDADV

-921 VSQGRLIVDKAT
+921 VSQGRLIVDKAV
-933 IRSESDGRIELS
+933 IRSESEGRIELS

-1001 LAQSLTGTAQMTMAE
+1001 LAQSLTGTAKMTMAE

-1025 FVTNDFLAELLSL
+1025 FFTNDFLAELLSL
-1038 LNPLEEEEEFTKLQ
+1038 LNPLEEAEEFTKLQ

-1088 HDEKLF
+1088 HNEKLF

-1165 CKKAEDKMVNE
+1165 CKKAEDKMVSV

>member
-1 MRSLG
+1 
-6 KLFILIA
+6 
-13 VLISIL
+13 
-19 AVSALVVKD
+19 
-28 SDLFRDF
+28 
-35 VALKLSEVLDRTVSF
+35 
-50 SKLDIDIDVDQSI
+50 
-63 TIEVDD
+63 
-69 VVIAQPEGF
+69 
-78 TGPAFLSLAS
+78 
-88 ATLRT
+88 
-93 SVPNLLLTQPKINSL
+93 
-108 TLTEPQLHLIQGL
+108 
-121 DGQHNWKFG
+121 
-130 GAKTPASS
+130 
-138 ITGKA
+138 
-143 SSTGLPVFL
+143 
-152 EHANMKKLQLTL
+152 
-164 IDSREEARTLHADA
+164 
-178 TLSQDVSGANLS
+178 
-190 VNGNVNE
+190 
-197 APFRAEVT
+197 
-205 ALSADAFASLKDVN
+205 
-219 LGLDMNLGDV
+219 
-229 HLSGQVLVG
+229 
-238 DLRAPARPQVEL
+238 
-250 ALQGPSVEYFTD
+250 
-262 LLNLPP
+262 
-268 LSQGP
+268 
-273 LDLSLSVQPGIERM
+273 
-287 VVRLD
+287 
-292 GLAGD
+292 
-297 FSAVISG
+297 
-304 SVSNLRDLSEVE
+304 
-316 MAVAISGP
+316 
-324 DIGRLGDL
+324 
-332 ARMPNIPHV
+332 
-341 PFSATGKVIRDQK
+341 
-354 KLRISDSRI
+354 
-363 NIGRLQIAADL
+363 
-374 EIPDLETPIQA
+374 
-385 NLSAEASVP
+385 
-394 AIEVFQDVFMLP
+394 
-406 EGVKGAMTAQI
+406 
-417 VLESD
+417 
-422 KQQTHV
+422 
-428 NSLLITDYG
+428 
-437 ELQAQGQLRGQ
+437 
-448 RELTGTSMT
+448 MT

-512 AILPRNNATAEFST
+512 AILPRNNPTAEFST
-526 THNMTVTNPRRS
+526 THNMTVADPKRTA
-538 VSYFL
+538 SYWL
-543 QNDESLALIPSQTL
+543 QNPDSLALIPNQTVT
-557 AGSVTADWSTDTLNL
+557 GNITADWSTDTLDL
-572 RDLELTLSDM
+572 RDLTLTLSDM
-582 AILGAIK
+582 VVKGALT
-589 VIPEQKVVT
+589 VNPEQKSVI
-598 GDLSLRGENLTNLL
+598 GDLSLRGENLTNVL
-612 PAKFLPPGIPP
+612 PQQLLPPGIPP
-623 DQLDQALSAE
+623 DQLDQALSAT
-633 SKFSVTPGSFRAND
+633 SKLMVKPGSFRAND

-657 EGNVQLSEGAVDV
+657 DGNVQFSEGAVDL

-684 IDESIASKQPLAITG
+684 IDESIASKQPLAITA

-725 HSRGELQLGET
+725 HSRGELQFGET

-771 SLEGNKSHLSSTT
+771 SLEGNKSHLSATT

-884 AEINLDILQRFDADV
+884 AEINLDILKRFDADV

-913 NNIELISQ
+913 NNIELIGQ

-1025 FVTNDFLAELLSL
+1025 FFTNDFLAELLSL

-1088 HDEKLF
+1088 HNEKLF

>member
-138 ITGKA
+138 VTGKA

-229 HLSGQVLVG
+229 HLSGQALVSN
-238 DLRAPARPQVEL
+238 LRAPARPQVEL

-273 LDLSLSVQPGIERM
+273 LNLNISVQPGIDDM

-292 GLAGD
+292 GLIGD

-304 SVSNLRDLSEVE
+304 KVNDFRALSQVD

-422 KQQTHV
+422 KQQTYV

-512 AILPRNNATAEFST
+512 AILPRNNPTAEFST
-526 THNMTVTNPRRS
+526 THNMTVADPKRTA
-538 VSYFL
+538 SYWL
-543 QNDESLALIPSQTL
+543 QNPDSLALIPNQTVT
-557 AGSVTADWSTDTLNL
+557 GSITADWSTDTLDL
-572 RDLELTLSDM
+572 RDLTLTLSDM
-582 AILGAIK
+582 VVKGALT
-589 VIPEQKVVT
+589 VNPEQKSVI
-598 GDLSLRGENLTNLL
+598 GDLSLRGENLTNVL
-612 PAKFLPPGIPP
+612 PQQLLPPGIPP
-623 DQLDQALSAE
+623 DQLDQALSAT
-633 SKFSVTPGSFRAND
+633 SKLTVKPGSFRAND

-657 EGNVQLSEGAVDV
+657 DGNVQFSEGAVDL

-684 IDESIASKQPLAITG
+684 IDESIASKQPLAITA

-771 SLEGNKSHLSSTT
+771 SLEGNKSHLSATT

-831 NRASVSAPSA
+831 NRTSVSATSA

-921 VSQGRLIVDKAT
+921 VRQGRLIVDKAT

-1025 FVTNDFLAELLSL
+1025 FFTNDFLAELLSL

-1088 HDEKLF
+1088 HNEKLF

-1165 CKKAEDKMVNE
+1165 CKKAEDKMVNV

>member
-138 ITGKA
+138 VTGKA

-341 PFSATGKVIRDQK
+341 PFSATGKVIRDQQ

-363 NIGRLQIAADL
+363 NIGRLQIAAGL
-374 EIPDLETPIQA
+374 EIPDLDNPIQA

-422 KQQTHV
+422 KQQTYV

-437 ELQAQGQLRGQ
+437 EQQAQGQLRGQ

>member
-19 AVSALVVKD
+19 AVSALVIKD

-78 TGPAFLSLAS
+78 TGPAFLNLAS

-93 SVPNLLLTQPKINSL
+93 SVPNLLLDQPKINSL
-108 TLTEPQLHLIQGL
+108 ILNRPQLHLIQGL

-130 GAKTPASS
+130 GAKTPDSS

-152 EHANMKKLQLTL
+152 EHADMKKLQLTL
-164 IDSREEARTLHADA
+164 IDSREGARTLHADA

-190 VNGNVNE
+190 MNGNVNA

-205 ALSADAFASLKDVN
+205 ASSADAFASLKDVN

-229 HLSGQVLVG
+229 HLSGQALVSN
-238 DLRAPARPQVEL
+238 LRAPARPQFEL

-273 LDLSLSVQPGIERM
+273 LDLNVSVQPGIDDM

-292 GLAGD
+292 GLIGD

-304 SVSNLRDLSEVE
+304 KVNDFRAMSQVE

-332 ARMPNIPHV
+332 AGMPNIPHV
-341 PFSATGKVIRDQK
+341 PFSATGKVIRDQL

-417 VLESD
+417 VLEGD

-512 AILPRNNATAEFST
+512 AILPRTNPTAEFST
-526 THNMTVTNPRRS
+526 THNVTVADPKRTA
-538 VSYFL
+538 SYWL
-543 QNDESLALIPSQTL
+543 QNPDSLALIPNQTVT
-557 AGSVTADWSTDTLNL
+557 GNITADWSTDTLDL
-572 RDLELTLSDM
+572 RDLTLTLSDM
-582 AILGAIK
+582 VVEGALT
-589 VIPEQKVVT
+589 VNPEQKSVI
-598 GDLSLRGENLTNLL
+598 GNLSLRGENLTNVL
-612 PAKFLPPGIPP
+612 PQQLLPPGIPP
-623 DQLDQALSAE
+623 DQLDQALSAT
-633 SKFSVTPGSFRAND
+633 SKLTVKPGSFRAND

-657 EGNVQLSEGAVDV
+657 DGNVQFSEGAVDL

-684 IDESIASKQPLAITG
+684 IDESIASKQPLAITA
-699 NVDLTQSGSQI
+699 NIDLTQSGSQI

-725 HSRGELQLGET
+725 HSRGELQFGET

-745 VDLPDLQRLGWLA
+745 IDLPDLQRLGWLA
-758 DLALPKIPLQIEA
+758 NLTLPKIPLQIDA
-771 SLEGNKSHLSSTT
+771 SLEGDKSQLTAT
-784 LTVKSSA
+784 ALTVKSLA

-812 HSNMMDL
+812 HSNMIDL
-819 RPLYGP
+819 QPLYEP
-825 PLAATE
+825 SLAATE
-831 NRASVSAPSA
+831 NRTSV

-884 AEINLDILQRFDADV
+884 AEINLDILKRFDADV

-921 VSQGRLIVDKAT
+921 VSQGRLIVDKAV
-933 IRSESDGRIELS
+933 IRSESEGRIELS

-1001 LAQSLTGTAQMTMAE
+1001 LAQSLTGTAKMTMAE

-1025 FVTNDFLAELLSL
+1025 FFTNDFLAELLSL

-1088 HDEKLF
+1088 HNEKLF

-1165 CKKAEDKMVNE
+1165 CKKAEDKMVSV

>member
-19 AVSALVVKD
+19 AVSALVIKD

-138 ITGKA
+138 VTGKA

-152 EHANMKKLQLTL
+152 EHADMKKLQLTL

-190 VNGNVNE
+190 MNGNVNA

-205 ALSADAFASLKDVN
+205 ASSADAFASLKDVN

-229 HLSGQVLVG
+229 HLSGQALVSN
-238 DLRAPARPQVEL
+238 LRAPARPQVEL

-273 LDLSLSVQPGIERM
+273 LDLNISVQPGIDDM

-292 GLAGD
+292 GLIGD

-304 SVSNLRDLSEVE
+304 KVNDFRALSQVE

-332 ARMPNIPHV
+332 AGMPNIPHV

-354 KLRISDSRI
+354 ELRISDSRI

-422 KQQTHV
+422 KQQTYV

-512 AILPRNNATAEFST
+512 AILPRNNPTAEFST
-526 THNMTVTNPRRS
+526 THNMTVADPKRTA
-538 VSYFL
+538 SYWL
-543 QNDESLALIPSQTL
+543 QNPDSLALIPNQTVT
-557 AGSVTADWSTDTLNL
+557 GNITADWSTDTLDL
-572 RDLELTLSDM
+572 RDLTLTLSDM
-582 AILGAIK
+582 VVKGALT
-589 VIPEQKVVT
+589 VNPEQKSVI
-598 GDLSLRGENLTNLL
+598 GDLSLRGENLTNVL
-612 PAKFLPPGIPP
+612 PQQLLPPGIPP
-623 DQLDQALSAE
+623 DQLDQALSAT
-633 SKFSVTPGSFRAND
+633 SKLTVKPGSFRAND

-657 EGNVQLSEGAVDV
+657 DGNVQFSEGAVDL

-684 IDESIASKQPLAITG
+684 IDESIASKQPLAITA

-771 SLEGNKSHLSSTT
+771 SLEGNKSHLSATT

-831 NRASVSAPSA
+831 NRTSA

-905 FIGKKRRF
+905 FIGQKRRF

-921 VSQGRLIVDKAT
+921 VRQGRLIVDKAT

-1025 FVTNDFLAELLSL
+1025 FFTNDFLAELLSL

-1088 HDEKLF
+1088 HNEKLF

>member
-1 MRSLG
+1 
-6 KLFILIA
+6 
-13 VLISIL
+13 
-19 AVSALVVKD
+19 
-28 SDLFRDF
+28 
-35 VALKLSEVLDRTVSF
+35 
-50 SKLDIDIDVDQSI
+50 
-63 TIEVDD
+63 
-69 VVIAQPEGF
+69 
-78 TGPAFLSLAS
+78 
-88 ATLRT
+88 
-93 SVPNLLLTQPKINSL
+93 
-108 TLTEPQLHLIQGL
+108 
-121 DGQHNWKFG
+121 
-130 GAKTPASS
+130 
-138 ITGKA
+138 
-143 SSTGLPVFL
+143 
-152 EHANMKKLQLTL
+152 
-164 IDSREEARTLHADA
+164 
-178 TLSQDVSGANLS
+178 
-190 VNGNVNE
+190 
-197 APFRAEVT
+197 
-205 ALSADAFASLKDVN
+205 
-219 LGLDMNLGDV
+219 
-229 HLSGQVLVG
+229 
-238 DLRAPARPQVEL
+238 VEL

-273 LDLSLSVQPGIERM
+273 LDLNISVQPGIDDM

-292 GLAGD
+292 GLIGD

-304 SVSNLRDLSEVE
+304 KVNDFRALSQVD

-422 KQQTHV
+422 KQQTYV

-512 AILPRNNATAEFST
+512 AILPRNNPTAEFST
-526 THNMTVTNPRRS
+526 THNMTVADPKRTA
-538 VSYFL
+538 SYWL
-543 QNDESLALIPSQTL
+543 QNPDSLALIPNQTVT
-557 AGSVTADWSTDTLNL
+557 GSITADWSTDTLDL
-572 RDLELTLSDM
+572 RDLTLTLSDM
-582 AILGAIK
+582 VVKGALT
-589 VIPEQKVVT
+589 VNPEQKSVI
-598 GDLSLRGENLTNLL
+598 GDLSLRGENLTNVL
-612 PAKFLPPGIPP
+612 PQQLLPPGIPP
-623 DQLDQALSAE
+623 DQLDQALSAT
-633 SKFSVTPGSFRAND
+633 SKLTVKPGSFRAND

-657 EGNVQLSEGAVDV
+657 DGNVQFSEGAVDL

-684 IDESIASKQPLAITG
+684 IDESIASKQPLAITA

-771 SLEGNKSHLSSTT
+771 SLEGNKSHLSATT

-831 NRASVSAPSA
+831 NRASVSA
-841 SATSA
+841 TSA

-884 AEINLDILQRFDADV
+884 AEINLDILKRFDADV

-921 VSQGRLIVDKAT
+921 VRQGRLIVDKAT

-1025 FVTNDFLAELLSL
+1025 FFTNDFLAELLSL

-1088 HDEKLF
+1088 HNEKLF

-1165 CKKAEDKMVNE
+1165 CKKAEDKMVNV

>member
-19 AVSALVVKD
+19 AVSALVIKD

-93 SVPNLLLTQPKINSL
+93 TVPNLLLTQPKINSL

-121 DGQHNWKFG
+121 DGQPNWKFG

-138 ITGKA
+138 VTGKA

-190 VNGNVNE
+190 VKGNVNE

-205 ALSADAFASLKDVN
+205 ASSADAFASLKDVN

-316 MAVAISGP
+316 MAVAISGT

-332 ARMPNIPHV
+332 AGMPNIPHV
-341 PFSATGKVIRDQK
+341 PFSATGKVIRDQQ

-363 NIGRLQIAADL
+363 NIGRLQIAAGL
-374 EIPDLETPIQA
+374 EIPDLDNPIQA

-464 LGALLLLANQNPGFH
+464 LGALLLLANQKPGFH
-479 DLWSIETDV
+479 DLWSLETDV

-499 GKLSFEGISSGFT
+499 GKLSLEGISSAFT
-512 AILPRNNATAEFST
+512 AIFPRDNPTAEFST
-526 THNMTVTNPRRS
+526 THSMTVTNPRRS

-572 RDLELTLSDM
+572 RDLTLTLSDM
-582 AILGAIK
+582 VVEGALT
-589 VIPEQKVVT
+589 VNPEQKSVI
-598 GDLSLRGENLTNLL
+598 GDLSLRGENLTNVL
-612 PAKFLPPGIPP
+612 PQQLLPPGIPP

-771 SLEGNKSHLSSTT
+771 SLEGNKSHLSATT

-884 AEINLDILQRFDADV
+884 AEINLDILKRFDADV

-921 VSQGRLIVDKAT
+921 VRQGRLIVDKAM

-1025 FVTNDFLAELLSL
+1025 FFTNDFLAELLSL

>member
-138 ITGKA
+138 VTGKA

-229 HLSGQVLVG
+229 HLSGQALVSN
-238 DLRAPARPQVEL
+238 LRAPARPQVEL

-273 LDLSLSVQPGIERM
+273 LDLNISVQPGIDDM

-292 GLAGD
+292 GLIGD

-304 SVSNLRDLSEVE
+304 KVNDFRALSQVD

-422 KQQTHV
+422 KQQTYV

-512 AILPRNNATAEFST
+512 AILPRNNPTAEFST
-526 THNMTVTNPRRS
+526 THNMTVADPKRTA
-538 VSYFL
+538 SYWL
-543 QNDESLALIPSQTL
+543 QNPDSLALIPNQTVT
-557 AGSVTADWSTDTLNL
+557 GSITADWSTDTLDL
-572 RDLELTLSDM
+572 RDLTLTLSDM
-582 AILGAIK
+582 VVKGALT
-589 VIPEQKVVT
+589 VNPEQKSVI
-598 GDLSLRGENLTNLL
+598 GDLSLRGENLTNVL
-612 PAKFLPPGIPP
+612 PQQLLPPGIPP
-623 DQLDQALSAE
+623 DQLDQALSAT
-633 SKFSVTPGSFRAND
+633 SKLTVKPGSFRAND

-657 EGNVQLSEGAVDV
+657 DGNVQFSEGAVDL

-684 IDESIASKQPLAITG
+684 IDESIASKQPLAITA

-771 SLEGNKSHLSSTT
+771 SLEGNKSHLSATT

-831 NRASVSAPSA
+831 NRTSV

-921 VSQGRLIVDKAT
+921 VRQGRLIVDKAT

-1025 FVTNDFLAELLSL
+1025 FFTNDFLAELLSL

-1088 HDEKLF
+1088 HNEKLF

-1165 CKKAEDKMVNE
+1165 CKKAEDKMVNV

>member
-13 VLISIL
+13 VLVSIL
-19 AVSALVVKD
+19 AVSALVIKD

-78 TGPAFLSLAS
+78 TGPAFLNLAS

-93 SVPNLLLTQPKINSL
+93 SVPNLLLDQPKINSL
-108 TLTEPQLHLIQGL
+108 ILDRPQLHLIQGL

-130 GAKTPASS
+130 DAKTPDSS

-143 SSTGLPVFL
+143 SSMGLPVFL
-152 EHANMKKLQLTL
+152 EHADMKKLQLTL
-164 IDSREEARTLHADA
+164 IDSREGARTLHADA

-190 VNGNVNE
+190 MNGNVNA

-205 ALSADAFASLKDVN
+205 ASSADAFASLKDVN

-229 HLSGQVLVG
+229 HLSGQALVSN
-238 DLRAPARPQVEL
+238 LRAPARPQVEL

-273 LDLSLSVQPGIERM
+273 LDLNVSVQPGIDDM

-292 GLAGD
+292 GLIGD

-304 SVSNLRDLSEVE
+304 KVNDFRAMSQVE

-332 ARMPNIPHV
+332 AGMPNIPHV
-341 PFSATGKVIRDQK
+341 PFSATGKVIRDQQ

-512 AILPRNNATAEFST
+512 AILPRTNPTAEFST
-526 THNMTVTNPRRS
+526 THNVTVADPKRTA
-538 VSYFL
+538 SYWL
-543 QNDESLALIPSQTL
+543 QNPDSLALIPNQTVT
-557 AGSVTADWSTDTLNL
+557 GNITADWSTDTLDL
-572 RDLELTLSDM
+572 RDLTLTLSDM
-582 AILGAIK
+582 VVEGALT
-589 VIPEQKVVT
+589 VNPEQKSVI
-598 GDLSLRGENLTNLL
+598 GDLSLRGENLTNVL
-612 PAKFLPPGIPP
+612 PQQLLPPGIPP
-623 DQLDQALSAE
+623 DQLDQALSAT
-633 SKFSVTPGSFRAND
+633 SKFTVKPGSFRAND

-657 EGNVQLSEGAVDV
+657 DGNVQFSEGAVDL
-670 DATLAVDNAYAWAV
+670 DATLAVDNAYAWAA
-684 IDESIASKQPLAITG
+684 IDESIASKQPLAITA

-725 HSRGELQLGET
+725 HSRGELQFGET
-736 FAGTGLEIS
+736 FAGTGLEIN

-771 SLEGNKSHLSSTT
+771 SFEGNKSHLSATT

-831 NRASVSAPSA
+831 NQTSVSATSA

-846 SATSTQSKTTKP
+846 SATSTQSKTAKP
-858 KRSRPKNSK
+858 KRSRPKSSK

-884 AEINLDILQRFDADV
+884 AEINLDILKRFDADV

-905 FIGKKRRF
+905 FIGQKRRF
-913 NNIELISQ
+913 NNIELIGQ
-921 VSQGRLIVDKAT
+921 VSQGRLIVDKAM

-1025 FVTNDFLAELLSL
+1025 FFTNDFLAELLSL
-1038 LNPLEEEEEFTKLQ
+1038 LNPLEEAEEFTKLQ

-1088 HDEKLF
+1088 HNEKLF

>member
-93 SVPNLLLTQPKINSL
+93 SVPDLLLTQPKINSL

-121 DGQHNWKFG
+121 DGQPNWKFG

-152 EHANMKKLQLTL
+152 EHADMKKLQLTL

-197 APFRAEVT
+197 APFRAELT
-205 ALSADAFASLKDVN
+205 ASSADAFASLKDVN

-341 PFSATGKVIRDQK
+341 PFSATGKVIRDQQ

-464 LGALLLLANQNPGFH
+464 LGALLLLANQKPGFH
-479 DLWSIETDV
+479 DLWSLETDV

-499 GKLSFEGISSGFT
+499 GKLSLEGISSGFT

-526 THNMTVTNPRRS
+526 THNMTVADPKRTA
-538 VSYFL
+538 SYWL
-543 QNDESLALIPSQTL
+543 QNPDSLALIPNQTVT
-557 AGSVTADWSTDTLNL
+557 GNITADWSTDTLDL
-572 RDLELTLSDM
+572 RDLTLTLSDM
-582 AILGAIK
+582 VVKGALT
-589 VIPEQKVVT
+589 VNPEQKSVI
-598 GDLSLRGENLTNLL
+598 GDLSLRGENLTNVL
-612 PAKFLPPGIPP
+612 PQQLLPPGIPP

-657 EGNVQLSEGAVDV
+657 EGNVQLSEGAVDL

-684 IDESIASKQPLAITG
+684 IDESIASKQPLAITA

-884 AEINLDILQRFDADV
+884 AEINLDILKRFDADV

-905 FIGKKRRF
+905 FIGEKRRF

-921 VSQGRLIVDKAT
+921 VRQGRLIVDKAM

-1025 FVTNDFLAELLSL
+1025 FFTNDFLAELLSL

>member
-138 ITGKA
+138 VTGKA

-422 KQQTHV
+422 KQQTYV

>member
-19 AVSALVVKD
+19 AVSALVIKD

-93 SVPNLLLTQPKINSL
+93 SVPDLLLTQPKINSL

-152 EHANMKKLQLTL
+152 EHADMKKLQLTL

-205 ALSADAFASLKDVN
+205 ALSADAFASLKDVI

-229 HLSGQVLVG
+229 HLSGQALVSN
-238 DLRAPARPQVEL
+238 LRAPARPQVEL

-273 LDLSLSVQPGIERM
+273 LDLNISVQPGIDDM

-292 GLAGD
+292 GLIGD

-304 SVSNLRDLSEVE
+304 KVNDFRALSQVD
-316 MAVAISGP
+316 MAVAISGT

-332 ARMPNIPHV
+332 AGMPNIPHV
-341 PFSATGKVIRDQK
+341 PFSATGKVIRDQQ

-363 NIGRLQIAADL
+363 NIGRLQIAAGL
-374 EIPDLETPIQA
+374 EIPDLDNPIQA

-464 LGALLLLANQNPGFH
+464 LGALLLLANQKPGFH
-479 DLWSIETDV
+479 DLWSLETDV

-499 GKLSFEGISSGFT
+499 GKLSLEGISSAFT
-512 AILPRNNATAEFST
+512 ALFPRDNPTAEFST
-526 THNMTVTNPRRS
+526 THSMTVTNPRRS

-557 AGSVTADWSTDTLNL
+557 AGSVTADWSTDTLDL
-572 RDLELTLSDM
+572 RDLTLTLSDM
-582 AILGAIK
+582 VVEGALT
-589 VIPEQKVVT
+589 VNPEQKSVI
-598 GDLSLRGENLTNLL
+598 GDLSLRGENLTNVL
-612 PAKFLPPGIPP
+612 PQQLLPPGIPP
-623 DQLDQALSAE
+623 DQLDQALSAT
-633 SKFSVTPGSFRAND
+633 SKLTVKPGSFRAND
-647 LKLQIGDLAI
+647 LKLKIGDLAI
-657 EGNVQLSEGAVDV
+657 EGNVQFSEGAVDV

-771 SLEGNKSHLSSTT
+771 SFEGNKSHLSATT

-884 AEINLDILQRFDADV
+884 AEINLDILKRFDADV

-921 VSQGRLIVDKAT
+921 VRQGRLIVDKAM

-1025 FVTNDFLAELLSL
+1025 FFTNDFLAELLSL

-1088 HDEKLF
+1088 HNEKLF

-1165 CKKAEDKMVNE
+1165 CKKAEDKMVNV

>member
-138 ITGKA
+138 VTGKA

-229 HLSGQVLVG
+229 HLSGQALVSN
-238 DLRAPARPQVEL
+238 LRAPARPQVEL

-273 LDLSLSVQPGIERM
+273 LDLNISVQPGIDDM

-292 GLAGD
+292 GLIGD

-304 SVSNLRDLSEVE
+304 KVNDFRALSQVD

-422 KQQTHV
+422 KQQTYV

-512 AILPRNNATAEFST
+512 AILPRNNPTAEFST
-526 THNMTVTNPRRS
+526 THNMTVADPKRTA
-538 VSYFL
+538 SYWL
-543 QNDESLALIPSQTL
+543 QNPDSLALIPNQTVT
-557 AGSVTADWSTDTLNL
+557 GNITADWSTDTLDL
-572 RDLELTLSDM
+572 RDLTLTLSDM
-582 AILGAIK
+582 VVKGALT
-589 VIPEQKVVT
+589 VNPEQKSVI
-598 GDLSLRGENLTNLL
+598 GDLSLRGENLTNVL
-612 PAKFLPPGIPP
+612 PQQLLPPGIPP
-623 DQLDQALSAE
+623 DQLDQALSAT
-633 SKFSVTPGSFRAND
+633 SKLTVKPGSFRAND

-657 EGNVQLSEGAVDV
+657 DGNVQFSEGAVDL

-684 IDESIASKQPLAITG
+684 IDESIASKQPLAITA

-771 SLEGNKSHLSSTT
+771 SLEGNKSHLSATT

-831 NRASVSAPSA
+831 NRTSV

-921 VSQGRLIVDKAT
+921 VRQGRLIVDKAT

-1025 FVTNDFLAELLSL
+1025 FFTNDFLAELLSL

-1088 HDEKLF
+1088 HNEKLF

-1165 CKKAEDKMVNE
+1165 CKKAEDKMVNV

>member
-6 KLFILIA
+6 KLFILIT

-19 AVSALVVKD
+19 AVSALVIKD

-35 VALKLSEVLDRTVSF
+35 VALKLSEVLDRTVTF
-50 SKLDIDIDVDQSI
+50 SKLDIDIDIDQSI
-63 TIEVDD
+63 TIEVAD

-78 TGPAFLSLAS
+78 AGPAFLNLAS

-93 SVPNLLLTQPKINSL
+93 SVPDLLLTQPKINSL
-108 TLTEPQLHLIQGL
+108 ILNRPQLHLIQGL
-121 DGQHNWKFG
+121 NGQPNWKFG
-130 GAKTPASS
+130 GTKTPTSS
-138 ITGKA
+138 VTGKA

-164 IDSREEARTLHADA
+164 IDSREEARTLHVDA

-205 ALSADAFASLKDVN
+205 ATSADAFASLKDVN

-229 HLSGQVLVG
+229 HLSGQALVG

-250 ALQGPSVEYFTD
+250 ALQGPSVEYFTN

-304 SVSNLRDLSEVE
+304 SVSNLRDLSEAE
-316 MAVAISGP
+316 MALAISGP

-332 ARMPNIPHV
+332 AGLANAPHV
-341 PFSATGKVIRDQK
+341 PFSATGKLRKDQQH
-354 KLRISDSRI
+354 LRISNSRI
-363 NIGRLQIAADL
+363 NIGRLQVAAEL
-374 EIPDLETPIQA
+374 EIPDLKNPTQA

-394 AIEVFQDVFMLP
+394 AIEIFQDIFMLP
-406 EGVKGAMTAQI
+406 EGVKGAVTAQ
-417 VLESD
+417 VALESD

-428 NSLLITDYG
+428 NSLITTDYG
-437 ELQAQGQLRGQ
+437 ELRAEGQLRGK

-464 LGALLLLANQNPGFH
+464 LGALLVLANQKPGFH
-479 DLWSIETDV
+479 DLWSLETDV

-499 GKLSFEGISSGFT
+499 GRLSLEGISSAFT
-512 AILPRNNATAEFST
+512 AIFPRDTSGAEFST
-526 THNMTVTNPRRS
+526 THSMTVTNPRRS

-633 SKFSVTPGSFRAND
+633 SKFSVTPGSFRAD
-647 LKLQIGDLAI
+647 SLKLQIGDLTI
-657 EGNVQLSEGAVDV
+657 DGKVQLSEGAVDV
-670 DATLAVDNAYAWAV
+670 DAILAVENAYAWAV
-684 IDESIASKQPLAITG
+684 IDEGIASREPFALRA
-699 NVDLTQSGSQI
+699 NVDLIQSDSQL
-710 SFQELTIQTRAGATL
+710 SVRELKLTTAAGGKL
-725 HSRGELQLGET
+725 YSRGELQFGET

-745 VDLPDLQRLGWLA
+745 IDLPDLQRLGWLA
-758 DLALPKIPLQIEA
+758 NLTLPKIPLQIDA
-771 SLEGNKSHLSSTT
+771 ALEGDKSQLTAT
-784 LTVKSSA
+784 ALTVKSLA

-812 HSNMMDL
+812 HSNMIDL
-819 RPLYGP
+819 QPLYEP
-825 PLAATE
+825 SLASTD
-831 NRASVSAPSA
+831 NRSP
-841 SATSA
+841 A
-846 SATSTQSKTTKP
+846 SATSTQDTATKP
-858 KRSRPKNSK
+858 ETVEPKSTK
-867 TSNKQKKIARTK
+867 TKKKAKTITRDK
-879 KVIPV
+879 KVIPI
-884 AEINLDILQRFDADV
+884 ADINLEFLRRFDADV
-899 SINIDR
+899 NITIDR
-905 FIGKKRRF
+905 FIGKKRQL
-913 NNIELISQ
+913 NNIELVGQ
-921 VSQGRLIVDKAT
+921 VSQGRLIVDKAV

-945 GFAVPGDA
+945 GFAAPGDA
-953 EHHFGLTIDGTNV
+953 EHHFGLTINGTNV

-990 ELSASGNTVRE
+990 ELSASGNTVRG
-1001 LAQSLTGTAQMTMAE
+1001 LAQSLTGSAEVSMAE
-1016 GIIPGELSG
+1016 GVIPGELSG
-1025 FVTNDFLAELLSL
+1025 FFANDFLAELLSL
-1038 LNPLEEEEEFTKLQ
+1038 LNPLEEEEKFTKLQ

-1074 SEKLAI
+1074 SEKVAI

-1088 HDEKLF
+1088 HKEKLF
-1094 LTFNTVPQKGL
+1094 LTFITVPQKGL

-1126 QVTLDPEGAL
+1126 QLTLDPEGAL
-1136 VQGSLAVMT
+1136 IQGSLAVMT

-1165 CKKAEDKMVNE
+1165 CKKAKDKMVSV

-1190 VLP
+1190 ALP

>member
-121 DGQHNWKFG
+121 DGQPNWKFG

-152 EHANMKKLQLTL
+152 EHADMKKLQLTL

-197 APFRAEVT
+197 APFRAELT
-205 ALSADAFASLKDVN
+205 ASSADAFASLKDVN

-229 HLSGQVLVG
+229 HLSGQALVSNLG
-238 DLRAPARPQVEL
+238 APARPQVEL

-363 NIGRLQIAADL
+363 NIGRLQIAAGL
-374 EIPDLETPIQA
+374 EIPDLDNPIQA

-464 LGALLLLANQNPGFH
+464 LGALLLLANQKPGFH
-479 DLWSIETDV
+479 DLWSLETDV

-499 GKLSFEGISSGFT
+499 GKLSLEGISSGFT

-526 THNMTVTNPRRS
+526 THNMTVADPKRTA
-538 VSYFL
+538 SYWL
-543 QNDESLALIPSQTL
+543 QNPDSLALIPNQTVT
-557 AGSVTADWSTDTLNL
+557 GNITADWSTDTLDL
-572 RDLELTLSDM
+572 RALTLTLSDM
-582 AILGAIK
+582 VVKGALT
-589 VIPEQKVVT
+589 VNPEQKSVI
-598 GDLSLRGENLTNLL
+598 GDLSLRGENLTNVL
-612 PAKFLPPGIPP
+612 PQQLLPPGIPP

-657 EGNVQLSEGAVDV
+657 EGNVQLSEGAVDL

-684 IDESIASKQPLAITG
+684 IDESIASKQPLAITA

-884 AEINLDILQRFDADV
+884 AEINLDILKRFDADV

-905 FIGKKRRF
+905 FIGEKRRF

-921 VSQGRLIVDKAT
+921 VRQGRLIVDKAM

-1025 FVTNDFLAELLSL
+1025 FFTNDFLAELLSL

>member
-121 DGQHNWKFG
+121 DGQPNWKFG

-152 EHANMKKLQLTL
+152 EHADMKKLQLTL

-229 HLSGQVLVG
+229 HLSGQALVSN
-238 DLRAPARPQVEL
+238 LRAPARPQVEL

-304 SVSNLRDLSEVE
+304 SVSNLRDLSEVD
-316 MAVAISGP
+316 MAVAISGT

-332 ARMPNIPHV
+332 AGMPNIPHV
-341 PFSATGKVIRDQK
+341 PFSATGKVIRDQQ

-363 NIGRLQIAADL
+363 NIGRLQIAAGL
-374 EIPDLETPIQA
+374 EIPDLDNPIQA

-657 EGNVQLSEGAVDV
+657 EGNVQLSEGAVDL

-884 AEINLDILQRFDADV
+884 AEINLDILKRFDADV

-921 VSQGRLIVDKAT
+921 VRQGRLIVDKAM

-1025 FVTNDFLAELLSL
+1025 FFTNDFLAELLSL

>member
-138 ITGKA
+138 VTGKA

-229 HLSGQVLVG
+229 HLSGQALVSN
-238 DLRAPARPQVEL
+238 LRAPARPQVEL

-273 LDLSLSVQPGIERM
+273 LDLNISVQPGIDDM

-292 GLAGD
+292 GLIGD

-304 SVSNLRDLSEVE
+304 KVNDFRALSQVD

-422 KQQTHV
+422 KQQTYV

-512 AILPRNNATAEFST
+512 AILPRNNPTAEFST
-526 THNMTVTNPRRS
+526 THNMTVADPKRTA
-538 VSYFL
+538 SYWL
-543 QNDESLALIPSQTL
+543 QNPDSLALIPNQTVT
-557 AGSVTADWSTDTLNL
+557 GSITADWSTDTLDL
-572 RDLELTLSDM
+572 RDLTLTLSDM
-582 AILGAIK
+582 VVKGALT
-589 VIPEQKVVT
+589 VNPEQKSVI
-598 GDLSLRGENLTNLL
+598 GDLSLRGENLTNVL
-612 PAKFLPPGIPP
+612 PQQLLPPGIPP
-623 DQLDQALSAE
+623 DQLDQALSAT
-633 SKFSVTPGSFRAND
+633 SKLMVKPGSFRAND

-657 EGNVQLSEGAVDV
+657 DGNVQFSEGAVDL

-684 IDESIASKQPLAITG
+684 IDESIASKQPLAITA

-771 SLEGNKSHLSSTT
+771 SLEGNKSHLSATT

-831 NRASVSAPSA
+831 NRTSV

-921 VSQGRLIVDKAT
+921 VRQGRLIVDKAT

-1025 FVTNDFLAELLSL
+1025 FFTNDFLAELLSL

-1088 HDEKLF
+1088 HNEKLF

-1165 CKKAEDKMVNE
+1165 CKKAEDKMVNV

>member
-19 AVSALVVKD
+19 AVSALVIKD

-93 SVPNLLLTQPKINSL
+93 SVPNLLLDQPKINSL
-108 TLTEPQLHLIQGL
+108 ILDRPQLHLIQGL

-130 GAKTPASS
+130 GAKTPDSS

-152 EHANMKKLQLTL
+152 EHADMKKLQLTL
-164 IDSREEARTLHADA
+164 IDSREGARTLHADA

-190 VNGNVNE
+190 MNGNVNA

-229 HLSGQVLVG
+229 HLSGQALVSN
-238 DLRAPARPQVEL
+238 LRAPARPQVEL

-273 LDLSLSVQPGIERM
+273 LDLNISVQPGIDDM

-292 GLAGD
+292 GLIGD

-304 SVSNLRDLSEVE
+304 KVNDFRAMSQVE

-332 ARMPNIPHV
+332 AGMPNIPHV
-341 PFSATGKVIRDQK
+341 PFSATGKVIRDQQ

-363 NIGRLQIAADL
+363 NIGRLQIAAGL
-374 EIPDLETPIQA
+374 EIPDLDNPIQA

-464 LGALLLLANQNPGFH
+464 LGALLLLANQKPGFH
-479 DLWSIETDV
+479 DLWSLETDV

-499 GKLSFEGISSGFT
+499 GKLSFEGISSAFT
-512 AILPRNNATAEFST
+512 AIFPRDNPTAEFST
-526 THNMTVTNPRRS
+526 THSMTVTNPRRS

-623 DQLDQALSAE
+623 DQLDQALSAT
-633 SKFSVTPGSFRAND
+633 SKLTVKPGSFRAND

-657 EGNVQLSEGAVDV
+657 DGNVQFSEGAVDL

-684 IDESIASKQPLAITG
+684 IDESIASKQPLAITA

-725 HSRGELQLGET
+725 HSRGELQFGET
-736 FAGTGLEIS
+736 FAGTGLEIN

-771 SLEGNKSHLSSTT
+771 SFEGNKSHLSATT

-831 NRASVSAPSA
+831 NQTSVSATSA
-841 SATSA
+841 SVTSA

-879 KVIPV
+879 KLIPV
-884 AEINLDILQRFDADV
+884 AEINLDILKRFDADV

-905 FIGKKRRF
+905 FIGQKRRF
-913 NNIELISQ
+913 NKIELIGQ
-921 VSQGRLIVDKAT
+921 VRQGRLIVDKAMV
-933 IRSESDGRIELS
+933 RSESDGRIELS

-1025 FVTNDFLAELLSL
+1025 FFTNDFLAELLSL
-1038 LNPLEEEEEFTKLQ
+1038 LNPLEEAEEFTKLQ

>member
-6 KLFILIA
+6 KLFILVA

-19 AVSALVVKD
+19 AVSALVIKD

-35 VALKLSEVLDRTVSF
+35 VALNISKLLHRTVTF
-50 SKLDIDIDVDQSI
+50 SKLDIDIDIDQSI
-63 TIEVDD
+63 TIEVAD

-78 TGPAFLSLAS
+78 AGPAFLNLAS

-93 SVPNLLLTQPKINSL
+93 SVPDLLLTQPKINSL

-121 DGQHNWKFG
+121 DGQSNWKFKG
-130 GAKTPASS
+130 NETPASS
-138 ITGKA
+138 VTGKTPD
-143 SSTGLPVFL
+143 TGIPVFL
-152 EHANMKKLQLTL
+152 EHANISKLRLTL
-164 IDSREEARTLHADA
+164 VDSREEARTLHVDA
-178 TLSQDVSGANLS
+178 TLNQDVSGANLS
-190 VNGNVNE
+190 MNGNVNA

-205 ALSADAFASLKDVN
+205 ASSADAFASLRDVN
-219 LGLDMNLGDV
+219 LGLDMSLGDV
-229 HLSGQVLVG
+229 HLSGQALIS
-238 DLRAPARPQVEL
+238 DFRAPARPQVEL
-250 ALQGPSVEYFTD
+250 ALQGPSVEYFTN

-304 SVSNLRDLSEVE
+304 KVNDFRALSEVE

-332 ARMPNIPHV
+332 TGMPNIPHV
-341 PFSATGKVIRDQK
+341 PFSATGKVIRDQQN
-354 KLRISDSRI
+354 LRISDSRI
-363 NIGRLQIAADL
+363 NIGRLQVAAEL
-374 EIPDLETPIQA
+374 EIPDLKNPIQA

-394 AIEVFQDVFMLP
+394 AIEIFQDIFMLP
-406 EGVKGAMTAQI
+406 EGVKGAVTAQ
-417 VLESD
+417 VALKSD

-428 NSLLITDYG
+428 NSLITTDYG
-437 ELQAQGQLRGQ
+437 ELQAKGQLRGK

-464 LGALLLLANQNPGFH
+464 LGALLVLANQNPGFH
-479 DLWSIETDV
+479 DLWSLETDV

-499 GKLSFEGISSGFT
+499 GKLSLEGISSAFT
-512 AILPRNNATAEFST
+512 AIFPRDNPGAELST
-526 THNMTVTNPRRS
+526 THSMTVANPRRS
-538 VSYFL
+538 ASYFL

-557 AGSVTADWSTDTLNL
+557 AGSVTADWSTDTLDL
-572 RDLELTLSDM
+572 RDLTLTLSDM
-582 AILGAIK
+582 VVEGALT
-589 VIPEQKVVT
+589 VNPEQKSVI
-598 GDLSLRGENLTNLL
+598 GNLSLRGENLTNVL
-612 PAKFLPPGIPP
+612 PQQLLPPGIPP
-623 DQLDQALSAE
+623 DQLDQALSAT
-633 SKFSVTPGSFRAND
+633 SKLTVKPGSFRAND

-657 EGNVQLSEGAVDV
+657 DGNVQFSEGAVDL

-684 IDESIASKQPLAITG
+684 IDESIASKQPLAITA
-699 NVDLTQSGSQI
+699 NIDLTQSGSQI

-725 HSRGELQLGET
+725 HSRGELQFGET

-745 VDLPDLQRLGWLA
+745 IDLPDLQRLGWLA
-758 DLALPKIPLQIEA
+758 NLTLPKIPLQIDA
-771 SLEGNKSHLSSTT
+771 SLEGDKSQLTAT
-784 LTVKSSA
+784 ALTVKSLA

-812 HSNMMDL
+812 HSNMIDL
-819 RPLYGP
+819 QPLYEP
-825 PLAATE
+825 SLAATE
-831 NRASVSAPSA
+831 NRTSV

-884 AEINLDILQRFDADV
+884 AEINLDILKRFDADV

-921 VSQGRLIVDKAT
+921 VSQGRLIVDKAV
-933 IRSESDGRIELS
+933 IRSESEGRIELS

-1001 LAQSLTGTAQMTMAE
+1001 LAQSLTGTAKMTMAE

-1025 FVTNDFLAELLSL
+1025 FFTNDFLAELLSL

-1088 HDEKLF
+1088 HNEKLF

-1165 CKKAEDKMVNE
+1165 CKKAEDKMVSV

>member
-6 KLFILIA
+6 KLFIIIA
-13 VLISIL
+13 VLISTF
-19 AVSALVVKD
+19 AVSAVVIKD

-35 VALKLSEVLDRTVSF
+35 VALKLSEVLDRTVTF
-50 SKLDIDIDVDQSI
+50 STLDIDIDIDQSI

-78 TGPAFLSLAS
+78 TGPAFLNLAS

-93 SVPNLLLTQPKINSL
+93 SVPNLLLNQPKINSL
-108 TLTEPQLHLIQGL
+108 ILNRPQLHLIHSV
-121 DGQHNWKFG
+121 DGQSNWQFG

-143 SSTGLPVFL
+143 SSKGLPVFL
-152 EHANMKKLQLTL
+152 EHADMKKLQLTL
-164 IDSREEARTLHADA
+164 IDSREEARTLHVDA

-190 VNGNVNE
+190 MNGNVNE

-205 ALSADAFASLKDVN
+205 ASSADAFASLRDVN
-219 LGLDMNLGDV
+219 VGLDMNLGDV
-229 HLSGQVLVG
+229 HLSGQALVS
-238 DLRAPARPQVEL
+238 DLRAPSRPQVEL
-250 ALQGPSVEYFTD
+250 ALQGPSVEYFTN

-292 GLAGD
+292 GLIGD

-304 SVSNLRDLSEVE
+304 SISNLRDLSEVE

-332 ARMPNIPHV
+332 AGMLNIPHV
-341 PFSATGKVIRDQK
+341 PFSATGKVIRDHQN
-354 KLRISDSRI
+354 LRISDSRI
-363 NIGRLQIAADL
+363 NIGRLQIAAGL
-374 EIPDLETPIQA
+374 EIPDLENPIQA

-422 KQQTHV
+422 EQQTQL

-437 ELQAQGQLRGQ
+437 ELQAQGQLRGK
-448 RELTGTSMT
+448 RELTGTSIN

-479 DLWSIETDV
+479 DIWSIETDV

-499 GKLSFEGISSGFT
+499 GQLSFEGISSEFT
-512 AILPRNNATAEFST
+512 AILPRNNPTTEFST
-526 THNMTVTNPRRS
+526 THNVTVADPKRTA
-538 VSYFL
+538 SYWL
-543 QNDESLALIPSQTL
+543 QNTDSLALIPNQTVT
-557 AGSVTADWSTDTLNL
+557 GNITADWSTDTLNL
-572 RDLELTLSDM
+572 RDLTLTLADM
-582 AILGAIK
+582 VVEGALTIT
-589 VIPEQKVVT
+589 PEQKSVI
-598 GDLSLRGENLTNLL
+598 GDLSLRGENLTNVL
-612 PAKFLPPGIPP
+612 PQQFLPPGIPP
-623 DQLDQALSAE
+623 AQIDQALSAT
-633 SKFSVTPGSFRAND
+633 SKLTVTPGGFRANG

-657 EGNVQLSEGAVDV
+657 DGNVQFSEGAVDL
-670 DATLAVDNAYAWAV
+670 DAMLAVDNAYAWAV
-684 IDESIASKQPLAITG
+684 IDESIASKQPLAITA

-725 HSRGELQLGET
+725 HSRGELQFGET

-771 SLEGNKSHLSSTT
+771 SLEGNKSHLSATT

-825 PLAATE
+825 SPAATE
-831 NRASVSAPSA
+831 NRTSAPATSTSAPSG
-841 SATSA
+841 

-858 KRSRPKNSK
+858 KRSRSKDSK

-884 AEINLDILQRFDADV
+884 AEINLDILKRFDADV

-905 FIGKKRRF
+905 FIGQKRRF
-913 NNIELISQ
+913 NNIELIGQ
-921 VSQGRLIVDKAT
+921 VSQGRLIVDKAM
-933 IRSESDGRIELS
+933 IRSESDGRIALS

-1001 LAQSLTGTAQMTMAE
+1001 LARSLTGTAQMTMAE

-1025 FVTNDFLAELLSL
+1025 FFTNDFLAELLSL
-1038 LNPLEEEEEFTKLQ
+1038 LNPLEEKEEFTKLQ

-1060 LDGKVKGDP
+1060 LNGKVKGDP

-1088 HDEKLF
+1088 HNEKLF

-1165 CKKAEDKMVNE
+1165 CKKAEDKMVNV
-1176 RAASQQAFESFRKA
+1176 RAASQQAFESFRKG

>member
-1 MRSLG
+1 VRSLG

-138 ITGKA
+138 VTGKA

-229 HLSGQVLVG
+229 HLSGQALVSN
-238 DLRAPARPQVEL
+238 LRAPARPQVEL

-273 LDLSLSVQPGIERM
+273 LDLNISVQPGIDDM

-292 GLAGD
+292 GLIGD

-304 SVSNLRDLSEVE
+304 KVNDFRALSQVD

-332 ARMPNIPHV
+332 ARMPNIPNV

-422 KQQTHV
+422 KQQTYV

-512 AILPRNNATAEFST
+512 AILPRNNPTAEFST
-526 THNMTVTNPRRS
+526 THNMTVADPKRTA
-538 VSYFL
+538 SYWL
-543 QNDESLALIPSQTL
+543 QNPDSLALIPNQTVT
-557 AGSVTADWSTDTLNL
+557 GSITADWSTDTLDL
-572 RDLELTLSDM
+572 RDLTLTLSDM
-582 AILGAIK
+582 VVKGALT
-589 VIPEQKVVT
+589 VNPEQKSVI
-598 GDLSLRGENLTNLL
+598 GDLSLRGENLTNVL
-612 PAKFLPPGIPP
+612 PQQLLPPGIPP
-623 DQLDQALSAE
+623 DQLDQALSAT
-633 SKFSVTPGSFRAND
+633 SKLTVKPGSFRAND

-657 EGNVQLSEGAVDV
+657 DGNVQFSEGAVDL

-684 IDESIASKQPLAITG
+684 IDESIASKQPLAITA

-771 SLEGNKSHLSSTT
+771 SLEGNKSHLSATT

-831 NRASVSAPSA
+831 NRTSV

-884 AEINLDILQRFDADV
+884 AEINLDILKRFDADV

-921 VSQGRLIVDKAT
+921 VRQGRLIVDKAT

-1025 FVTNDFLAELLSL
+1025 FFTNDFLAELLSL

-1088 HDEKLF
+1088 HNEKLF

-1165 CKKAEDKMVNE
+1165 CKKAEDKMVNV